1 MIWNWLRKKKKS
13 NTTEK
18 NETDNSEQKPT
29 NQEDDNKEQTRST
42 KHNKGNNSEQ
52 KKEEHKESSQDNQQN
67 QSNQDQ
73 QQSAKQDESSQEQ
86 QKHSKQDD
94 SNQGQQKHSKQD
106 DSNQGQQKHSKQ
118 NDSDQDQQQHSKQ
131 DDSNQ
136 GQQKH
141 SKQND
146 SDQDQQQHSKQDDS
160 NQGQQKHSKQNDSD
174 QDQQQHSKQDDSNQG
189 QQKHSKQND
198 SDQDQQQHS
207 KQDDSNQGQ
216 QKHSKQNDS
225 DQDQQQ
231 HSKQDDS
238 NQGQQ
243 KHSKQNDSDQDQQ
256 QHSKQDDSNQ
266 GQQKHSKQ
274 NDSDQDQQQHSKQDD
289 SNQGQQK
296 HSKQNDSDQDQQQH
310 SKQDD
315 SNQGQQKH
323 SKQNDSDQD
332 QQQHSKQDDS
342 NQGQQKH
349 SKQNDSD
356 QDQQQHSKQDDSN
369 QGQQKHSK
377 QNDSDQDQQQQS
389 KQDGSNQDKQQNS
402 KGNSIYDFSKPEK
415 DRIHS
420 LQDLIEKLK
429 KSSDFVNYHT
439 SDDETMPYWIS
450 YYRPSLDGEK
460 LQKYLMPTLL
470 ERPNASLEELKEH
483 IPMSGITITNDLQ
496 KIEDMVL
503 KGHAIVQVNQQDQK
517 CMLANIAIDN
527 YRAPTPPLNES
538 TVIGPQEGFVED
550 IDTNINLV
558 RKRLPVLDLQT
569 KEMIIGEFSKT
580 KVVMM
585 YLDNLAEK
593 DNVDFLEESLR
604 ALEYDQINDSAYLQ
618 ELMGEKSIFPLYIN
632 TERTDRV
639 TKALID
645 GKIAIF
651 VDGSPSVLLTPVSY
665 FDFFIS
671 PEDYNVSWLYAT
683 FSRVLRLIA
692 VLFSICA
699 TPLYVAVLNYHY
711 ELIPSDLL
719 ETLILSRAQV
729 PFPPLIEALFLE
741 LAIDLLREAG
751 ARLPMKVGQTLGI
764 VGGIVIGQA
773 SVQAGLTSNI
783 LLIIVALSA
792 LASFIT
798 PIYKMGNAVRLLRFP
813 FLIFAEIGGLFGI
826 SLGFIFLFTHLFR
839 LTSLRKP
846 YALFYPTRQQS
857 VKDSW
862 IRFPLTMIDTR
873 DVQARPQHVKKAAK
887 GISTKH
893 RSDFDD

>member
-18 NETDNSEQKPT
+18 NETDNSEQHAN
-29 NQEDDNKEQTRST
+29 NQEGDNKKLNRSM
-42 KHNKGNNSEQ
+42 KHNKDNNGEQ
-52 KKEEHKESSQDNQQN
+52 KKEGHKESSQGPQQHTKQNESNQNQQ
-67 QSNQDQ
+67 QR
-73 QQSAKQDESSQEQ
+73 
-86 QKHSKQDD
+86 SKQDHSD
-94 SNQGQQKHSKQD
+94 QEKQQHSEQDDRDQNKQQHAKQNSKQD
-106 DSNQGQQKHSKQ
+106 N
-118 NDSDQDQQQHSKQ
+118 SDQGKQQNSKQ
-131 DDSNQ
+131 DN
-136 GQQKH
+136 
-141 SKQND
+141 
-146 SDQDQQQHSKQDDS
+146 SDQGKQQNSKQD
-160 NQGQQKHSKQNDSD
+160 NSD
-174 QDQQQHSKQDDSNQG
+174 QGKQQNSKQDN
-189 QQKHSKQND
+189 
-198 SDQDQQQHS
+198 SDQGKQQNS
-207 KQDDSNQGQ
+207 KQDN
-216 QKHSKQNDS
+216 S
-225 DQDQQQ
+225 DQGKQQN
-231 HSKQDDS
+231 SKQD
-238 NQGQQ
+238 N
-243 KHSKQNDSDQDQQ
+243 SDQ
-256 QHSKQDDSNQ
+256 
-266 GQQKHSKQ
+266 G
-274 NDSDQDQQQHSKQDD
+274 
-289 SNQGQQK
+289 
-296 HSKQNDSDQDQQQH
+296 
-310 SKQDD
+310 
-315 SNQGQQKH
+315 
-323 SKQNDSDQD
+323 
-332 QQQHSKQDDS
+332 
-342 NQGQQKH
+342 
-349 SKQNDSD
+349 
-356 QDQQQHSKQDDSN
+356 
-369 QGQQKHSK
+369 
-377 QNDSDQDQQQQS
+377 
-389 KQDGSNQDKQQNS
+389 KQQNS
-402 KGNSIYDFSKPEK
+402 KGNSIYDFTKPEK

-569 KEMIIGEFSKT
+569 KEMIVGEFSKT

-671 PEDYNVSWLYAT
+671 PEDYNVSWMYAT
-683 FSRVLRLIA
+683 FSRILRLIA

>member
-13 NTTEK
+13 NTPEA
-18 NETDNSEQKPT
+18 NETDNWEQHSN
-29 NQEDDNKEQTRST
+29 NQEDDNEEQTRSM
-42 KHNKGNNSEQ
+42 KHNKGKNNEQ
-52 KKEEHKESSQDNQQN
+52 KDSSQDT
-67 QSNQDQ
+67 
-73 QQSAKQDESSQEQ
+73 QQSAKQEDSSQDKQ
-86 QKHSKQDD
+86 QSAKQED
-94 SNQGQQKHSKQD
+94 SSQGKQ
-106 DSNQGQQKHSKQ
+106 Q
-118 NDSDQDQQQHSKQ
+118 NDKQ
-131 DDSNQ
+131 EDPS
-136 GQQKH
+136 
-141 SKQND
+141 QN
-146 SDQDQQQHSKQDDS
+146 K
-160 NQGQQKHSKQNDSD
+160 
-174 QDQQQHSKQDDSNQG
+174 
-189 QQKHSKQND
+189 
-198 SDQDQQQHS
+198 
-207 KQDDSNQGQ
+207 
-216 QKHSKQNDS
+216 
-225 DQDQQQ
+225 
-231 HSKQDDS
+231 
-238 NQGQQ
+238 
-243 KHSKQNDSDQDQQ
+243 
-256 QHSKQDDSNQ
+256 
-266 GQQKHSKQ
+266 
-274 NDSDQDQQQHSKQDD
+274 
-289 SNQGQQK
+289 
-296 HSKQNDSDQDQQQH
+296 
-310 SKQDD
+310 
-315 SNQGQQKH
+315 
-323 SKQNDSDQD
+323 
-332 QQQHSKQDDS
+332 
-342 NQGQQKH
+342 
-349 SKQNDSD
+349 
-356 QDQQQHSKQDDSN
+356 
-369 QGQQKHSK
+369 
-377 QNDSDQDQQQQS
+377 QQS
-389 KQDGSNQDKQQNS
+389 AKQEDSSQDKQQSAKQEDSSQDKQQNDKQEDSSQDKQQSAKQEDSSQDKQQSAKQEDSSQDKQQSAKQGDSSQDKQQSAKQGDSSQDKKQNTKQDEPSQS
-402 KGNSIYDFSKPEK
+402 KQQSSGGNSIYDFTKPEK

-429 KSSDFVNYHT
+429 KSSDFINYHT

-470 ERPNASLEELKEH
+470 EKPCASLEQLKEH

-503 KGHAIVQVNQQDQK
+503 KGHAIIQLNQQDQK

-604 ALEYDQINDSAYLQ
+604 ALEYDQINDSAYIQ

-671 PEDYNVSWLYAT
+671 PEDYNVSWMYAT
-683 FSRVLRLIA
+683 FSRILRLIA

-813 FLIFAEIGGLFGI
+813 FLMFAEIGGLFGI

>member
-13 NTTEK
+13 NKPEA
-18 NETDNSEQKPT
+18 NETDNQEQHS
-29 NQEDDNKEQTRST
+29 NNEEDDNKEQTRSM
-42 KHNKGNNSEQ
+42 KHNKGKNHEQ
-52 KKEEHKESSQDNQQN
+52 KDSSQDT
-67 QSNQDQ
+67 
-73 QQSAKQDESSQEQ
+73 QQSAKQEDSSQDKQ
-86 QKHSKQDD
+86 QSDKQEDSSQGKQQNDKQEDPSQNKQQSSKQEDSSQDKQQSDKPEDSSQDKQQSAKQEDSSQDKQQNSKQEDSSQDKQQSAKQEDSSQDKQQNSKQDD
-94 SNQGQQKHSKQD
+94 SS
-106 DSNQGQQKHSKQ
+106 
-118 NDSDQDQQQHSKQ
+118 
-131 DDSNQ
+131 
-136 GQQKH
+136 
-141 SKQND
+141 
-146 SDQDQQQHSKQDDS
+146 
-160 NQGQQKHSKQNDSD
+160 
-174 QDQQQHSKQDDSNQG
+174 
-189 QQKHSKQND
+189 
-198 SDQDQQQHS
+198 
-207 KQDDSNQGQ
+207 
-216 QKHSKQNDS
+216 
-225 DQDQQQ
+225 
-231 HSKQDDS
+231 
-238 NQGQQ
+238 
-243 KHSKQNDSDQDQQ
+243 
-256 QHSKQDDSNQ
+256 
-266 GQQKHSKQ
+266 
-274 NDSDQDQQQHSKQDD
+274 
-289 SNQGQQK
+289 
-296 HSKQNDSDQDQQQH
+296 
-310 SKQDD
+310 
-315 SNQGQQKH
+315 
-323 SKQNDSDQD
+323 
-332 QQQHSKQDDS
+332 
-342 NQGQQKH
+342 
-349 SKQNDSD
+349 
-356 QDQQQHSKQDDSN
+356 
-369 QGQQKHSK
+369 
-377 QNDSDQDQQQQS
+377 
-389 KQDGSNQDKQQNS
+389 QDKQQNSKQEDSSQDKQQSTKQEDSSQDKQQGAKQGDSSQDKQQNAKQDEPSQSKQQHS
-402 KGNSIYDFSKPEK
+402 KGNSIYDFTKPEK

-420 LQDLIEKLK
+420 LQNLIEKLK

-503 KGHAIVQVNQQDQK
+503 KGHAIIQLNQQDQK

-671 PEDYNVSWLYAT
+671 PEDYNVSWMYAT
-683 FSRVLRLIA
+683 FSRILRLIA

>member
-13 NTTEK
+13 NKLEA
-18 NETDNSEQKPT
+18 NETDNQEQHS
-29 NQEDDNKEQTRST
+29 NNEEDDNKEQTRSM
-42 KHNKGNNSEQ
+42 KHNKGKNNEQ
-52 KKEEHKESSQDNQQN
+52 KDSSQDK
-67 QSNQDQ
+67 
-73 QQSAKQDESSQEQ
+73 QQSAKQEDSPQDKQ
-86 QKHSKQDD
+86 QSSKQDD
-94 SNQGQQKHSKQD
+94 SSQDKQQSSKQE
-106 DSNQGQQKHSKQ
+106 DSSQDKQQSAKQEDSSQDKQQNSKQ
-118 NDSDQDQQQHSKQ
+118 EDSSQDKQQGAKQGDSSQDKQQNAKQ
-131 DDSNQ
+131 DEPS
-136 GQQKH
+136 
-141 SKQND
+141 
-146 SDQDQQQHSKQDDS
+146 
-160 NQGQQKHSKQNDSD
+160 
-174 QDQQQHSKQDDSNQG
+174 
-189 QQKHSKQND
+189 
-198 SDQDQQQHS
+198 
-207 KQDDSNQGQ
+207 
-216 QKHSKQNDS
+216 
-225 DQDQQQ
+225 
-231 HSKQDDS
+231 
-238 NQGQQ
+238 
-243 KHSKQNDSDQDQQ
+243 
-256 QHSKQDDSNQ
+256 
-266 GQQKHSKQ
+266 
-274 NDSDQDQQQHSKQDD
+274 
-289 SNQGQQK
+289 
-296 HSKQNDSDQDQQQH
+296 
-310 SKQDD
+310 
-315 SNQGQQKH
+315 
-323 SKQNDSDQD
+323 
-332 QQQHSKQDDS
+332 
-342 NQGQQKH
+342 
-349 SKQNDSD
+349 
-356 QDQQQHSKQDDSN
+356 
-369 QGQQKHSK
+369 
-377 QNDSDQDQQQQS
+377 QS
-389 KQDGSNQDKQQNS
+389 KQQNS
-402 KGNSIYDFSKPEK
+402 KGNSIYDFTKPEK

-420 LQDLIEKLK
+420 LQNLIEKLK

-503 KGHAIVQVNQQDQK
+503 KGHAIIQLNQQDQK

-671 PEDYNVSWLYAT
+671 PEDYNVSWMYAT
-683 FSRVLRLIA
+683 FSRILRLIA

>member
-18 NETDNSEQKPT
+18 NETDNSEQHPN
-29 NQEDDNKEQTRST
+29 NQEDNSKQQTRSM
-42 KHNKGNNSEQ
+42 KHNKDSNGEQ
-52 KKEEHKESSQDNQQN
+52 PKEEHKESSKDKQQN
-67 QSNQDQ
+67 KSNQKQ
-73 QQSAKQDESSQEQ
+73 QQSAKQDESSQGQ
-86 QKHSKQDD
+86 QHSKQNKSDQQQHSKQD
-94 SNQGQQKHSKQD
+94 N
-106 DSNQGQQKHSKQ
+106 
-118 NDSDQDQQQHSKQ
+118 SDQDQQQHSKQ
-131 DDSNQ
+131 DNSE
-136 GQQKH
+136 
-141 SKQND
+141 
-146 SDQDQQQHSKQDDS
+146 QDQQQHSKQDNS
-160 NQGQQKHSKQNDSD
+160 E
-174 QDQQQHSKQDDSNQG
+174 QDQQQHSKQDNSEQNQ
-189 QQKHSKQND
+189 QQHSKQDN
-198 SDQDQQQHS
+198 SEQDQQQHS
-207 KQDDSNQGQ
+207 KQDNSEQNQQ
-216 QKHSKQNDS
+216 QHSKQDNS
-225 DQDQQQ
+225 EQDQQQ
-231 HSKQDDS
+231 HSKHNNSD
-238 NQGQQ
+238 QGQQ
-243 KHSKQNDSDQDQQ
+243 
-256 QHSKQDDSNQ
+256 
-266 GQQKHSKQ
+266 
-274 NDSDQDQQQHSKQDD
+274 
-289 SNQGQQK
+289 
-296 HSKQNDSDQDQQQH
+296 
-310 SKQDD
+310 
-315 SNQGQQKH
+315 
-323 SKQNDSDQD
+323 
-332 QQQHSKQDDS
+332 
-342 NQGQQKH
+342 
-349 SKQNDSD
+349 
-356 QDQQQHSKQDDSN
+356 
-369 QGQQKHSK
+369 
-377 QNDSDQDQQQQS
+377 
-389 KQDGSNQDKQQNS
+389 QQNS
-402 KGNSIYDFSKPEK
+402 KGNSIYDFTKPEK
-415 DRIHS
+415 EHIHS

-429 KSSDFVNYHT
+429 QSSDFVNYHT

-470 ERPNASLEELKEH
+470 ERPCASLEELKEH

-503 KGHAIVQVNQQDQK
+503 KGHAIIQLNQKDQK

-671 PEDYNVSWLYAT
+671 PEDYNVSWMYAT

-813 FLIFAEIGGLFGI
+813 FLMFAEIGGLFGI

>member
-13 NTTEK
+13 STTEK
-18 NETDNSEQKPT
+18 NETDNSEQQPN
-29 NQEDDNKEQTRST
+29 NQEDDNKKQTRSM
-42 KHNKGNNSEQ
+42 KHNKDSNGEQ
-52 KKEEHKESSQDNQQN
+52 KKEEHKESSQDKQQN
-67 QSNQDQ
+67 KSNQNQ

-86 QKHSKQDD
+86 QQQHSKQDK
-94 SNQGQQKHSKQD
+94 SEQNQQQHSKQD
-106 DSNQGQQKHSKQ
+106 NSEQDQQQHSKQ
-118 NDSDQDQQQHSKQ
+118 NNSDQGQQQHSKQDNSEQDQQQHSKQ
-131 DDSNQ
+131 DKSEQNQ
-136 GQQKH
+136 QQH
-141 SKQND
+141 SKQDN
-146 SDQDQQQHSKQDDS
+146 SGQDQQQHSKQDNS
-160 NQGQQKHSKQNDSD
+160 G
-174 QDQQQHSKQDDSNQG
+174 QDQQQHSKQNNSDQG
-189 QQKHSKQND
+189 QQ
-198 SDQDQQQHS
+198 
-207 KQDDSNQGQ
+207 
-216 QKHSKQNDS
+216 
-225 DQDQQQ
+225 
-231 HSKQDDS
+231 
-238 NQGQQ
+238 
-243 KHSKQNDSDQDQQ
+243 
-256 QHSKQDDSNQ
+256 
-266 GQQKHSKQ
+266 
-274 NDSDQDQQQHSKQDD
+274 
-289 SNQGQQK
+289 
-296 HSKQNDSDQDQQQH
+296 
-310 SKQDD
+310 
-315 SNQGQQKH
+315 
-323 SKQNDSDQD
+323 
-332 QQQHSKQDDS
+332 
-342 NQGQQKH
+342 
-349 SKQNDSD
+349 
-356 QDQQQHSKQDDSN
+356 
-369 QGQQKHSK
+369 
-377 QNDSDQDQQQQS
+377 
-389 KQDGSNQDKQQNS
+389 QQNS
-402 KGNSIYDFSKPEK
+402 KGNSIYDFTKPEK

-420 LQDLIEKLK
+420 LQNLIEKLK

-604 ALEYDQINDSAYLQ
+604 ALEYDQINDSAYIQ

-671 PEDYNVSWLYAT
+671 PEDYNVSWMYAT
-683 FSRVLRLIA
+683 FSRILRLIA

-813 FLIFAEIGGLFGI
+813 FLAFAEIGGLFGI

>member
-18 NETDNSEQKPT
+18 NETDNSGQQPNN
-29 NQEDDNKEQTRST
+29 NQEDDNKEQTRSM
-42 KHNKGNNSEQ
+42 KHNKDSNDEQ
-52 KKEEHKESSQDNQQN
+52 KKEKNKDSAQDKQQYSKQNDSDENQQQN
-67 QSNQDQ
+67 
-73 QQSAKQDESSQEQ
+73 
-86 QKHSKQDD
+86 SKQDNSD
-94 SNQGQQKHSKQD
+94 QNQQQ
-106 DSNQGQQKHSKQ
+106 HSKQ
-118 NDSDQDQQQHSKQ
+118 NDSNQNQQQHSKQ
-131 DDSNQ
+131 NDSNQ
-136 GQQKH
+136 NQQQH

-146 SDQDQQQHSKQDDS
+146 SNQNQQQNSKQGNS
-160 NQGQQKHSKQNDSD
+160 NQNQQQNSKQGNSD
-174 QDQQQHSKQDDSNQG
+174 QDQQQSSGN
-189 QQKHSKQND
+189 
-198 SDQDQQQHS
+198 
-207 KQDDSNQGQ
+207 
-216 QKHSKQNDS
+216 
-225 DQDQQQ
+225 
-231 HSKQDDS
+231 
-238 NQGQQ
+238 
-243 KHSKQNDSDQDQQ
+243 
-256 QHSKQDDSNQ
+256 
-266 GQQKHSKQ
+266 
-274 NDSDQDQQQHSKQDD
+274 
-289 SNQGQQK
+289 
-296 HSKQNDSDQDQQQH
+296 
-310 SKQDD
+310 
-315 SNQGQQKH
+315 
-323 SKQNDSDQD
+323 
-332 QQQHSKQDDS
+332 
-342 NQGQQKH
+342 
-349 SKQNDSD
+349 
-356 QDQQQHSKQDDSN
+356 
-369 QGQQKHSK
+369 
-377 QNDSDQDQQQQS
+377 
-389 KQDGSNQDKQQNS
+389 
-402 KGNSIYDFSKPEK
+402 NSIYNFTKPEK

-420 LQDLIEKLK
+420 LQDLIGKLK

-460 LQKYLMPTLL
+460 LQKYLMPILL
-470 ERPNASLEELKEH
+470 ERPCTSLEELKEH

-503 KGHAIVQVNQQDQK
+503 KGHAIIQLNQQDQK
-517 CMLANIAIDN
+517 CMLANIAIDT
-527 YRAPTPPLNES
+527 YRAPSPPLNES
-538 TVIGPQEGFVED
+538 TVIGPQEGFVEA

-569 KEMIIGEFSKT
+569 KEMIVGEFSKT

-604 ALEYDQINDSAYLQ
+604 ALEYDQINDSAYIQ

-683 FSRVLRLIA
+683 FSRILRLIA

-813 FLIFAEIGGLFGI
+813 FLAFAEIGGLFGI

>member
-13 NTTEK
+13 NTKEK
-18 NETDNSEQKPT
+18 NETGNSEQHPS
-29 NQEDDNKEQTRST
+29 NQEDDSKQQTRSM
-42 KHNKGNNSEQ
+42 KHNKDSNGEQ
-52 KKEEHKESSQDNQQN
+52 KKEEHKESSQYKQQN
-67 QSNQDQ
+67 KSNQNQ

-86 QKHSKQDD
+86 QQHSKQDKSEQNQQQD
-94 SNQGQQKHSKQD
+94 SKQNESSQGQQQHSKQD
-106 DSNQGQQKHSKQ
+106 NAE
-118 NDSDQDQQQHSKQ
+118 QDQQQHSKQ
-131 DDSNQ
+131 NNSNQEQQQDSKQNESSQ
-136 GQQKH
+136 GQQQH
-141 SKQND
+141 SKQDNAE
-146 SDQDQQQHSKQDDS
+146 QDQQQHSKQNNS
-160 NQGQQKHSKQNDSD
+160 TQEQQQDSKQNESS
-174 QDQQQHSKQDDSNQG
+174 QGQQQHSKQDESSQG
-189 QQKHSKQND
+189 QQQHSKQGDSTQDKQQHSKQNNSNQEQQQD
-198 SDQDQQQHS
+198 SKQNESSQGQQQHS
-207 KQDDSNQGQ
+207 KQDESSQGQ
-216 QKHSKQNDS
+216 Q
-225 DQDQQQ
+225 
-231 HSKQDDS
+231 
-238 NQGQQ
+238 
-243 KHSKQNDSDQDQQ
+243 
-256 QHSKQDDSNQ
+256 
-266 GQQKHSKQ
+266 
-274 NDSDQDQQQHSKQDD
+274 
-289 SNQGQQK
+289 
-296 HSKQNDSDQDQQQH
+296 
-310 SKQDD
+310 
-315 SNQGQQKH
+315 
-323 SKQNDSDQD
+323 
-332 QQQHSKQDDS
+332 
-342 NQGQQKH
+342 
-349 SKQNDSD
+349 
-356 QDQQQHSKQDDSN
+356 
-369 QGQQKHSK
+369 
-377 QNDSDQDQQQQS
+377 
-389 KQDGSNQDKQQNS
+389 QQNS
-402 KGNSIYDFSKPEK
+402 KGNSIYDFTKPEK

-420 LQDLIEKLK
+420 LQNLIEKLK

-470 ERPNASLEELKEH
+470 ERPKASLEELKEH

-604 ALEYDQINDSAYLQ
+604 ALEYDQINDSAYIQ

-671 PEDYNVSWLYAT
+671 PEDYNVSWMYAT
-683 FSRVLRLIA
+683 FSRILRLIA

-813 FLIFAEIGGLFGI
+813 FLAFAEIGGLFGI

>member
-13 NTTEK
+13 NKPEA
-18 NETDNSEQKPT
+18 NETDNQEQHSN
-29 NQEDDNKEQTRST
+29 NQEDDNKEQTRSM
-42 KHNKGNNSEQ
+42 KHNKGKNNEQ
-52 KKEEHKESSQDNQQN
+52 KDSSQNKQQSAKQEDSSQDKQQSSKQEDSSQDKQQSAKQEDSSQDKQQSSKQEDSSQDKQQN
-67 QSNQDQ
+67 AKQEDSSQDKQ
-73 QQSAKQDESSQEQ
+73 QNAKQEDSSQDKQQSAKQDDPSQDKQ
-86 QKHSKQDD
+86 QSAKQDDPSQDKQQSAKQDDFSQDRQQSAKQGDSFQDKQQSAKQDD
-94 SNQGQQKHSKQD
+94 SSQDRQQSAKQD
-106 DSNQGQQKHSKQ
+106 DSS
-118 NDSDQDQQQHSKQ
+118 QDK
-131 DDSNQ
+131 
-136 GQQKH
+136 
-141 SKQND
+141 
-146 SDQDQQQHSKQDDS
+146 
-160 NQGQQKHSKQNDSD
+160 
-174 QDQQQHSKQDDSNQG
+174 
-189 QQKHSKQND
+189 
-198 SDQDQQQHS
+198 
-207 KQDDSNQGQ
+207 
-216 QKHSKQNDS
+216 
-225 DQDQQQ
+225 
-231 HSKQDDS
+231 
-238 NQGQQ
+238 
-243 KHSKQNDSDQDQQ
+243 
-256 QHSKQDDSNQ
+256 
-266 GQQKHSKQ
+266 
-274 NDSDQDQQQHSKQDD
+274 
-289 SNQGQQK
+289 
-296 HSKQNDSDQDQQQH
+296 
-310 SKQDD
+310 
-315 SNQGQQKH
+315 
-323 SKQNDSDQD
+323 
-332 QQQHSKQDDS
+332 
-342 NQGQQKH
+342 
-349 SKQNDSD
+349 
-356 QDQQQHSKQDDSN
+356 
-369 QGQQKHSK
+369 
-377 QNDSDQDQQQQS
+377 QQS
-389 KQDGSNQDKQQNS
+389 AKQGDSSQDKQQNAKQGEPSQS
-402 KGNSIYDFSKPEK
+402 KQQSSGGNSIYDFTKPEK

-420 LQDLIEKLK
+420 LQNLIEKLK

-503 KGHAIVQVNQQDQK
+503 KGHAIIQLNQQDQK

-671 PEDYNVSWLYAT
+671 PEDYNVSWMYAT
-683 FSRVLRLIA
+683 FSRILRLIA

>member
-13 NTTEK
+13 NKPEA
-18 NETDNSEQKPT
+18 NETDNQEQHS
-29 NQEDDNKEQTRST
+29 NNEEDDNKEQTRSM
-42 KHNKGNNSEQ
+42 KHNKGKNHEQ
-52 KKEEHKESSQDNQQN
+52 KDSSQDKQQSTKQKDSSQDKQ
-67 QSNQDQ
+67 QSTKQEDSSQDKQ
-73 QQSAKQDESSQEQ
+73 QSTKQEDSSQDKQQSTKQKDSSQDKQQSAKQDEPSQDKQ
-86 QKHSKQDD
+86 QNSKQDD
-94 SNQGQQKHSKQD
+94 SSQDKQQSAKQEDSSQDKQQNSKQD
-106 DSNQGQQKHSKQ
+106 DSSQDKQQ
-118 NDSDQDQQQHSKQ
+118 NSKQ
-131 DDSNQ
+131 DDSSQDKQQ
-136 GQQKH
+136 GAKQGDSSQDKQQ
-141 SKQND
+141 NA
-146 SDQDQQQHSKQDDS
+146 KQDEPS
-160 NQGQQKHSKQNDSD
+160 
-174 QDQQQHSKQDDSNQG
+174 
-189 QQKHSKQND
+189 
-198 SDQDQQQHS
+198 
-207 KQDDSNQGQ
+207 
-216 QKHSKQNDS
+216 
-225 DQDQQQ
+225 
-231 HSKQDDS
+231 
-238 NQGQQ
+238 
-243 KHSKQNDSDQDQQ
+243 
-256 QHSKQDDSNQ
+256 
-266 GQQKHSKQ
+266 
-274 NDSDQDQQQHSKQDD
+274 
-289 SNQGQQK
+289 
-296 HSKQNDSDQDQQQH
+296 
-310 SKQDD
+310 
-315 SNQGQQKH
+315 
-323 SKQNDSDQD
+323 
-332 QQQHSKQDDS
+332 
-342 NQGQQKH
+342 
-349 SKQNDSD
+349 
-356 QDQQQHSKQDDSN
+356 
-369 QGQQKHSK
+369 
-377 QNDSDQDQQQQS
+377 QS
-389 KQDGSNQDKQQNS
+389 KQQNS
-402 KGNSIYDFSKPEK
+402 KGNSIYDFTKPEK

-420 LQDLIEKLK
+420 LQNLIEKLK

-503 KGHAIVQVNQQDQK
+503 KGHAIIQLNQQDQK

-671 PEDYNVSWLYAT
+671 PEDYNVSWMYAT
-683 FSRVLRLIA
+683 FSRILRLIA

-813 FLIFAEIGGLFGI
+813 FLMFAEIGGLFGI

>member
-13 NTTEK
+13 NITEK
-18 NETDNSEQKPT
+18 NESGNSEQQLN
-29 NQEDDNKEQTRST
+29 NQEDDNKKQTRSM
-42 KHNKGNNSEQ
+42 KHNKDNNGEQ
-52 KKEEHKESSQDNQQN
+52 KKEEHKESSQDQQHAKQN
-67 QSNQDQ
+67 GSNQDK
-73 QQSAKQDESSQEQ
+73 QQSSKQDDSDQEKQQHSNQGNSDQEKQQHSNQGNSDQEKQQHAKQNDSDQDKQ
-86 QKHSKQDD
+86 QNSKQDD
-94 SNQGQQKHSKQD
+94 SNQEKQQNSKQD
-106 DSNQGQQKHSKQ
+106 DSNQVKQQDSKQ
-118 NDSDQDQQQHSKQ
+118 GDSD
-131 DDSNQ
+131 
-136 GQQKH
+136 
-141 SKQND
+141 
-146 SDQDQQQHSKQDDS
+146 
-160 NQGQQKHSKQNDSD
+160 
-174 QDQQQHSKQDDSNQG
+174 
-189 QQKHSKQND
+189 
-198 SDQDQQQHS
+198 
-207 KQDDSNQGQ
+207 
-216 QKHSKQNDS
+216 
-225 DQDQQQ
+225 
-231 HSKQDDS
+231 
-238 NQGQQ
+238 
-243 KHSKQNDSDQDQQ
+243 
-256 QHSKQDDSNQ
+256 
-266 GQQKHSKQ
+266 
-274 NDSDQDQQQHSKQDD
+274 
-289 SNQGQQK
+289 
-296 HSKQNDSDQDQQQH
+296 
-310 SKQDD
+310 
-315 SNQGQQKH
+315 
-323 SKQNDSDQD
+323 
-332 QQQHSKQDDS
+332 
-342 NQGQQKH
+342 
-349 SKQNDSD
+349 
-356 QDQQQHSKQDDSN
+356 
-369 QGQQKHSK
+369 
-377 QNDSDQDQQQQS
+377 
-389 KQDGSNQDKQQNS
+389 QDKQQNS
-402 KGNSIYDFSKPEK
+402 KGNSIYDFTKPEK

-429 KSSDFVNYHT
+429 RSSDFVNYHT

-503 KGHAIVQVNQQDQK
+503 KGHAIVQVNQQEQK

-569 KEMIIGEFSKT
+569 KEMIVGEFSKT

-604 ALEYDQINDSAYLQ
+604 ALEYDQINDSAYIQ

-671 PEDYNVSWLYAT
+671 PEDYNVSWMYAT

-813 FLIFAEIGGLFGI
+813 FLMFAEIGGLFGI

-873 DVQARPQHVKKAAK
+873 DVQARPQHVKKSAK

-893 RSDFDD
+893 KSDFDD

>member
-18 NETDNSEQKPT
+18 NETDNSEQKPN

-52 KKEEHKESSQDNQQN
+52 KKEEHKESSQDKQQN
-67 QSNQDQ
+67 QSNQNQ

-86 QKHSKQDD
+86 QNHSKQNDSDQGQQQHSKQDESSQEQQNHSKQDD
-94 SNQGQQKHSKQD
+94 SNQGQQNHSKQDDSNQGQRNHSKQD
-106 DSNQGQQKHSKQ
+106 DSNQGQQNHSKQ
-118 NDSDQDQQQHSKQ
+118 DDSDQDDSFQDKQQSSKQDDLAQDKQQHSKQ
-131 DDSNQ
+131 DN
-136 GQQKH
+136 
-141 SKQND
+141 
-146 SDQDQQQHSKQDDS
+146 SD
-160 NQGQQKHSKQNDSD
+160 
-174 QDQQQHSKQDDSNQG
+174 
-189 QQKHSKQND
+189 
-198 SDQDQQQHS
+198 
-207 KQDDSNQGQ
+207 
-216 QKHSKQNDS
+216 
-225 DQDQQQ
+225 
-231 HSKQDDS
+231 
-238 NQGQQ
+238 
-243 KHSKQNDSDQDQQ
+243 
-256 QHSKQDDSNQ
+256 
-266 GQQKHSKQ
+266 
-274 NDSDQDQQQHSKQDD
+274 
-289 SNQGQQK
+289 
-296 HSKQNDSDQDQQQH
+296 
-310 SKQDD
+310 
-315 SNQGQQKH
+315 
-323 SKQNDSDQD
+323 
-332 QQQHSKQDDS
+332 
-342 NQGQQKH
+342 
-349 SKQNDSD
+349 
-356 QDQQQHSKQDDSN
+356 
-369 QGQQKHSK
+369 
-377 QNDSDQDQQQQS
+377 
-389 KQDGSNQDKQQNS
+389 QDKQQNS

-503 KGHAIVQVNQQDQK
+503 KGHAIVQVNQQGQK

-569 KEMIIGEFSKT
+569 KEMIVGEFSKT

-604 ALEYDQINDSAYLQ
+604 ALEYDQINDSAYIQ

-683 FSRVLRLIA
+683 FSRILRLIA

-873 DVQARPQHVKKAAK
+873 DVQARPQHVKKSAK

>member
-13 NTTEK
+13 NKLEA
-18 NETDNSEQKPT
+18 NETDNQEQHS
-29 NQEDDNKEQTRST
+29 NNAEDDNKEQTRSM
-42 KHNKGNNSEQ
+42 KHNKGKKNEQ
-52 KKEEHKESSQDNQQN
+52 KDSSQDKQQN
-67 QSNQDQ
+67 PKQGDSSQDK
-73 QQSAKQDESSQEQ
+73 QQSAKQEAPS
-86 QKHSKQDD
+86 
-94 SNQGQQKHSKQD
+94 
-106 DSNQGQQKHSKQ
+106 
-118 NDSDQDQQQHSKQ
+118 
-131 DDSNQ
+131 
-136 GQQKH
+136 
-141 SKQND
+141 
-146 SDQDQQQHSKQDDS
+146 
-160 NQGQQKHSKQNDSD
+160 
-174 QDQQQHSKQDDSNQG
+174 
-189 QQKHSKQND
+189 
-198 SDQDQQQHS
+198 
-207 KQDDSNQGQ
+207 
-216 QKHSKQNDS
+216 
-225 DQDQQQ
+225 
-231 HSKQDDS
+231 
-238 NQGQQ
+238 
-243 KHSKQNDSDQDQQ
+243 
-256 QHSKQDDSNQ
+256 
-266 GQQKHSKQ
+266 
-274 NDSDQDQQQHSKQDD
+274 
-289 SNQGQQK
+289 
-296 HSKQNDSDQDQQQH
+296 
-310 SKQDD
+310 
-315 SNQGQQKH
+315 
-323 SKQNDSDQD
+323 
-332 QQQHSKQDDS
+332 
-342 NQGQQKH
+342 
-349 SKQNDSD
+349 
-356 QDQQQHSKQDDSN
+356 
-369 QGQQKHSK
+369 
-377 QNDSDQDQQQQS
+377 
-389 KQDGSNQDKQQNS
+389 QDKQQNPKQEDSSQDKQQSAKQGDSSQDKQQSAKQGDSSQDKQQNAKQGEPSQS
-402 KGNSIYDFSKPEK
+402 KQQSSGGNSIYDFTKPEK

-420 LQDLIEKLK
+420 LQNLIEKLK

-503 KGHAIVQVNQQDQK
+503 KGHAIIQLNQQDQK

-593 DNVDFLEESLR
+593 ENIDFLDESLR

-671 PEDYNVSWLYAT
+671 PEDYNVSWMYAT
-683 FSRVLRLIA
+683 FSRILRLIA

-813 FLIFAEIGGLFGI
+813 FLAFAEIGGLFGI

>member
-13 NTTEK
+13 NKPEA
-18 NETDNSEQKPT
+18 NETDNQEQHSN
-29 NQEDDNKEQTRST
+29 NQEDDNKEQTRSM
-42 KHNKGNNSEQ
+42 KHNKGKNNEQ
-52 KKEEHKESSQDNQQN
+52 KDSSQDKQQSAKQEDSSQDKQQSSKQGDSSQDKQQN
-67 QSNQDQ
+67 AKQGDSSQDKQQNAKQDDSSQDRQQSAKQGDSFQDK
-73 QQSAKQDESSQEQ
+73 QQSAKQDDSSQDRQ
-86 QKHSKQDD
+86 QSAKQDD
-94 SNQGQQKHSKQD
+94 SSQDKQQSAKQDDFSQDRQQSAKQD
-106 DSNQGQQKHSKQ
+106 DSS
-118 NDSDQDQQQHSKQ
+118 QDK
-131 DDSNQ
+131 
-136 GQQKH
+136 
-141 SKQND
+141 
-146 SDQDQQQHSKQDDS
+146 
-160 NQGQQKHSKQNDSD
+160 
-174 QDQQQHSKQDDSNQG
+174 
-189 QQKHSKQND
+189 
-198 SDQDQQQHS
+198 
-207 KQDDSNQGQ
+207 
-216 QKHSKQNDS
+216 
-225 DQDQQQ
+225 
-231 HSKQDDS
+231 
-238 NQGQQ
+238 
-243 KHSKQNDSDQDQQ
+243 
-256 QHSKQDDSNQ
+256 
-266 GQQKHSKQ
+266 
-274 NDSDQDQQQHSKQDD
+274 
-289 SNQGQQK
+289 
-296 HSKQNDSDQDQQQH
+296 
-310 SKQDD
+310 
-315 SNQGQQKH
+315 
-323 SKQNDSDQD
+323 
-332 QQQHSKQDDS
+332 
-342 NQGQQKH
+342 
-349 SKQNDSD
+349 
-356 QDQQQHSKQDDSN
+356 
-369 QGQQKHSK
+369 
-377 QNDSDQDQQQQS
+377 QQS
-389 KQDGSNQDKQQNS
+389 AKQGDSFQDKQQNAKQDEPSQS
-402 KGNSIYDFSKPEK
+402 KQQSSGGNSIYDFTKPEK

-420 LQDLIEKLK
+420 LQNLIEKLK

-503 KGHAIVQVNQQDQK
+503 KGHAIIQLNQQDQK

-593 DNVDFLEESLR
+593 DNVDFLEESLS

-671 PEDYNVSWLYAT
+671 PEDYNVSWMYAT
-683 FSRVLRLIA
+683 FSRILRLIA

-813 FLIFAEIGGLFGI
+813 FLAFAEIGGLFGI

>member
-13 NTTEK
+13 NKPEA
-18 NETDNSEQKPT
+18 NETDNQEQHSN
-29 NQEDDNKEQTRST
+29 NQEDDNKEQTRSM
-42 KHNKGNNSEQ
+42 KHNKGKNNEQ
-52 KKEEHKESSQDNQQN
+52 KDSSQNKQQSAKQEDSSQDKQQN
-67 QSNQDQ
+67 AKQEDSSQDKQ
-73 QQSAKQDESSQEQ
+73 QNAKQGDSSQDKQQNAKQEDSSQDKQQSAKQDDPS
-86 QKHSKQDD
+86 
-94 SNQGQQKHSKQD
+94 
-106 DSNQGQQKHSKQ
+106 
-118 NDSDQDQQQHSKQ
+118 
-131 DDSNQ
+131 
-136 GQQKH
+136 
-141 SKQND
+141 
-146 SDQDQQQHSKQDDS
+146 
-160 NQGQQKHSKQNDSD
+160 
-174 QDQQQHSKQDDSNQG
+174 
-189 QQKHSKQND
+189 
-198 SDQDQQQHS
+198 
-207 KQDDSNQGQ
+207 
-216 QKHSKQNDS
+216 
-225 DQDQQQ
+225 
-231 HSKQDDS
+231 
-238 NQGQQ
+238 
-243 KHSKQNDSDQDQQ
+243 
-256 QHSKQDDSNQ
+256 
-266 GQQKHSKQ
+266 
-274 NDSDQDQQQHSKQDD
+274 
-289 SNQGQQK
+289 
-296 HSKQNDSDQDQQQH
+296 
-310 SKQDD
+310 
-315 SNQGQQKH
+315 
-323 SKQNDSDQD
+323 
-332 QQQHSKQDDS
+332 
-342 NQGQQKH
+342 
-349 SKQNDSD
+349 
-356 QDQQQHSKQDDSN
+356 
-369 QGQQKHSK
+369 
-377 QNDSDQDQQQQS
+377 
-389 KQDGSNQDKQQNS
+389 QDKQQNAKQDDSSQDKQQSAKQNDPSQDKQQNAKQDDSSQDRQQSAKQGDSFQDKQQSAKQDDSSQDRQQSAKQDDSSQDKQQSAKQGDSFQDKQQNTKQDEPSQS
-402 KGNSIYDFSKPEK
+402 KQQSSGGNSIYDFTKPEK

-420 LQDLIEKLK
+420 LQNLIEKLK

-503 KGHAIVQVNQQDQK
+503 KGHAIIQLNQQDQK

-671 PEDYNVSWLYAT
+671 PEDYNVSWMYAT
-683 FSRVLRLIA
+683 FSRILRLIA

>member
-1 MIWNWLRKKKKS
+1 MIWNWLRKKKKLNKPEANERDNQEQHS
-13 NTTEK
+13 N
-18 NETDNSEQKPT
+18 NE
-29 NQEDDNKEQTRST
+29 EDDNKEQTRSI
-42 KHNKGNNSEQ
+42 KHNKGKNNEQ
-52 KKEEHKESSQDNQQN
+52 KDSSQDKQQSAKQN
-67 QSNQDQ
+67 DSFQDR
-73 QQSAKQDESSQEQ
+73 QQSAKQDDSSQDKQ
-86 QKHSKQDD
+86 QSAKQDD
-94 SNQGQQKHSKQD
+94 SSQDKQQKSKRDESSQDKQQSAKQNDSSQDRQQSAKQD
-106 DSNQGQQKHSKQ
+106 DSSQDRQQSA
-118 NDSDQDQQQHSKQ
+118 KQ
-131 DDSNQ
+131 DDSFQ
-136 GQQKH
+136 DKQQ
-141 SKQND
+141 SA
-146 SDQDQQQHSKQDDS
+146 KQDDS
-160 NQGQQKHSKQNDSD
+160 SQDRQQSA
-174 QDQQQHSKQDDSNQG
+174 KQDDS
-189 QQKHSKQND
+189 S
-198 SDQDQQQHS
+198 QD
-207 KQDDSNQGQ
+207 K
-216 QKHSKQNDS
+216 
-225 DQDQQQ
+225 
-231 HSKQDDS
+231 
-238 NQGQQ
+238 
-243 KHSKQNDSDQDQQ
+243 
-256 QHSKQDDSNQ
+256 
-266 GQQKHSKQ
+266 
-274 NDSDQDQQQHSKQDD
+274 
-289 SNQGQQK
+289 
-296 HSKQNDSDQDQQQH
+296 
-310 SKQDD
+310 
-315 SNQGQQKH
+315 
-323 SKQNDSDQD
+323 
-332 QQQHSKQDDS
+332 
-342 NQGQQKH
+342 
-349 SKQNDSD
+349 
-356 QDQQQHSKQDDSN
+356 
-369 QGQQKHSK
+369 
-377 QNDSDQDQQQQS
+377 QQS
-389 KQDGSNQDKQQNS
+389 AKQGDSSQDKQQNAKQDEPSQS
-402 KGNSIYDFSKPEK
+402 KQQSSGGNSIYDFTKPEK

-429 KSSDFVNYHT
+429 KSSDFINYHT

-470 ERPNASLEELKEH
+470 ERPCTSLEELKEH

-503 KGHAIVQVNQQDQK
+503 KGHAIIQLNQQDQK

-671 PEDYNVSWLYAT
+671 PEDYNVSWMYAT
-683 FSRVLRLIA
+683 FSRILRLIA

>member
-13 NTTEK
+13 NKPEA
-18 NETDNSEQKPT
+18 NETDNQEQHSN
-29 NQEDDNKEQTRST
+29 NQEDDNKEQTRNM
-42 KHNKGNNSEQ
+42 KHNKGKNNEQ
-52 KKEEHKESSQDNQQN
+52 KDSSQNKQQSAKQEDSSQDKQQN
-67 QSNQDQ
+67 AKQEDSSQDKQ
-73 QQSAKQDESSQEQ
+73 QNAKQGDSSQDKQQNAKQGDSSQDKQQNAKQEDSSQDKQQSAKQDDPS
-86 QKHSKQDD
+86 
-94 SNQGQQKHSKQD
+94 
-106 DSNQGQQKHSKQ
+106 
-118 NDSDQDQQQHSKQ
+118 
-131 DDSNQ
+131 
-136 GQQKH
+136 
-141 SKQND
+141 
-146 SDQDQQQHSKQDDS
+146 
-160 NQGQQKHSKQNDSD
+160 
-174 QDQQQHSKQDDSNQG
+174 
-189 QQKHSKQND
+189 
-198 SDQDQQQHS
+198 
-207 KQDDSNQGQ
+207 
-216 QKHSKQNDS
+216 
-225 DQDQQQ
+225 
-231 HSKQDDS
+231 
-238 NQGQQ
+238 
-243 KHSKQNDSDQDQQ
+243 
-256 QHSKQDDSNQ
+256 
-266 GQQKHSKQ
+266 
-274 NDSDQDQQQHSKQDD
+274 
-289 SNQGQQK
+289 
-296 HSKQNDSDQDQQQH
+296 
-310 SKQDD
+310 
-315 SNQGQQKH
+315 
-323 SKQNDSDQD
+323 
-332 QQQHSKQDDS
+332 
-342 NQGQQKH
+342 
-349 SKQNDSD
+349 
-356 QDQQQHSKQDDSN
+356 
-369 QGQQKHSK
+369 
-377 QNDSDQDQQQQS
+377 
-389 KQDGSNQDKQQNS
+389 QDKQQNAKQDDSSQDKQQSAKQGDSFQDKQQNAKQDDSSQDRQQSAKQGDSFQDKQQSAKQDDSSQDKQQSAKQGDSFQDKQQNAKQDEPSQS
-402 KGNSIYDFSKPEK
+402 KQQSSGGNSIYDFTKPEK

-429 KSSDFVNYHT
+429 KSSDFINYHT

-503 KGHAIVQVNQQDQK
+503 KGHAIIQLNQQDQK

-671 PEDYNVSWLYAT
+671 PEDYNVSWMYAT
-683 FSRVLRLIA
+683 FSRILRLIA

>member
-13 NTTEK
+13 NKPEA
-18 NETDNSEQKPT
+18 NETDNQEQHS
-29 NQEDDNKEQTRST
+29 NNEEDDNKEQTRSM
-42 KHNKGNNSEQ
+42 KHNKGKNHEQ
-52 KKEEHKESSQDNQQN
+52 KDSSQDT
-67 QSNQDQ
+67 
-73 QQSAKQDESSQEQ
+73 QQSAKQEDSSQDKQ
-86 QKHSKQDD
+86 QSTKQEDSSQDKQQSTKQKDSSQDKQQSAKQEDSSQDKQQNSKQEDSSQDKQQSAKQEDSSQDKQQNSKQDD
-94 SNQGQQKHSKQD
+94 SS
-106 DSNQGQQKHSKQ
+106 
-118 NDSDQDQQQHSKQ
+118 
-131 DDSNQ
+131 
-136 GQQKH
+136 
-141 SKQND
+141 
-146 SDQDQQQHSKQDDS
+146 
-160 NQGQQKHSKQNDSD
+160 
-174 QDQQQHSKQDDSNQG
+174 
-189 QQKHSKQND
+189 
-198 SDQDQQQHS
+198 
-207 KQDDSNQGQ
+207 
-216 QKHSKQNDS
+216 
-225 DQDQQQ
+225 
-231 HSKQDDS
+231 
-238 NQGQQ
+238 
-243 KHSKQNDSDQDQQ
+243 
-256 QHSKQDDSNQ
+256 
-266 GQQKHSKQ
+266 
-274 NDSDQDQQQHSKQDD
+274 
-289 SNQGQQK
+289 
-296 HSKQNDSDQDQQQH
+296 
-310 SKQDD
+310 
-315 SNQGQQKH
+315 
-323 SKQNDSDQD
+323 
-332 QQQHSKQDDS
+332 
-342 NQGQQKH
+342 
-349 SKQNDSD
+349 
-356 QDQQQHSKQDDSN
+356 
-369 QGQQKHSK
+369 
-377 QNDSDQDQQQQS
+377 
-389 KQDGSNQDKQQNS
+389 QDKQQNSKQEDSSQDKQQSPKQENSSQDKQQGAKQGDSSQDKQQNAKQDEPSQSKQQHS
-402 KGNSIYDFSKPEK
+402 KGNSIYDFTKPEK

-420 LQDLIEKLK
+420 LQNLIEKLK

-503 KGHAIVQVNQQDQK
+503 KGHAIIQLNQQDQK

-671 PEDYNVSWLYAT
+671 PEDYNVSWMYAT
-683 FSRVLRLIA
+683 FSRILRLIA

>member
-13 NTTEK
+13 STTEK
-18 NETDNSEQKPT
+18 NETDNSEQQPN
-29 NQEDDNKEQTRST
+29 NQEDDNQKQTRSM
-42 KHNKGNNSEQ
+42 KHNKDSNGEQ
-52 KKEEHKESSQDNQQN
+52 KKEEHKEASRDKQQN
-67 QSNQDQ
+67 KSNQNQ

-86 QKHSKQDD
+86 QQHSKQDK
-94 SNQGQQKHSKQD
+94 SEQNQQQHSKQD
-106 DSNQGQQKHSKQ
+106 NSEQNQQQSAKQ
-118 NDSDQDQQQHSKQ
+118 DESSQEQKQHPKQDISEQDQQQHSKQ
-131 DDSNQ
+131 
-136 GQQKH
+136 
-141 SKQND
+141 ND
-146 SDQDQQQHSKQDDS
+146 SEQDQQQHSKQNNSD
-160 NQGQQKHSKQNDSD
+160 QGQQ
-174 QDQQQHSKQDDSNQG
+174 
-189 QQKHSKQND
+189 
-198 SDQDQQQHS
+198 
-207 KQDDSNQGQ
+207 
-216 QKHSKQNDS
+216 
-225 DQDQQQ
+225 
-231 HSKQDDS
+231 
-238 NQGQQ
+238 
-243 KHSKQNDSDQDQQ
+243 
-256 QHSKQDDSNQ
+256 
-266 GQQKHSKQ
+266 
-274 NDSDQDQQQHSKQDD
+274 
-289 SNQGQQK
+289 
-296 HSKQNDSDQDQQQH
+296 
-310 SKQDD
+310 
-315 SNQGQQKH
+315 
-323 SKQNDSDQD
+323 
-332 QQQHSKQDDS
+332 
-342 NQGQQKH
+342 
-349 SKQNDSD
+349 
-356 QDQQQHSKQDDSN
+356 
-369 QGQQKHSK
+369 
-377 QNDSDQDQQQQS
+377 
-389 KQDGSNQDKQQNS
+389 QQNS
-402 KGNSIYDFSKPEK
+402 KGNSIYDFTKPEK

-420 LQDLIEKLK
+420 LQNLIEKLK

-604 ALEYDQINDSAYLQ
+604 ALEYDQINDSAYIQ

-671 PEDYNVSWLYAT
+671 PEDYNVSWMYAT
-683 FSRVLRLIA
+683 FSRILRLIA

-813 FLIFAEIGGLFGI
+813 FLAFAEIGGLFGI

>member
-160 NQGQQKHSKQNDSD
+160 NQEQQKHSKQNDSD

-198 SDQDQQQHS
+198 SDQ
-207 KQDDSNQGQ
+207 G
-216 QKHSKQNDS
+216 
-225 DQDQQQ
+225 
-231 HSKQDDS
+231 
-238 NQGQQ
+238 
-243 KHSKQNDSDQDQQ
+243 
-256 QHSKQDDSNQ
+256 
-266 GQQKHSKQ
+266 
-274 NDSDQDQQQHSKQDD
+274 
-289 SNQGQQK
+289 
-296 HSKQNDSDQDQQQH
+296 
-310 SKQDD
+310 
-315 SNQGQQKH
+315 
-323 SKQNDSDQD
+323 
-332 QQQHSKQDDS
+332 
-342 NQGQQKH
+342 
-349 SKQNDSD
+349 
-356 QDQQQHSKQDDSN
+356 QQQHSKQDDSN

>member
-13 NTTEK
+13 NTPEA
-18 NETDNSEQKPT
+18 NETDNWEQHSN
-29 NQEDDNKEQTRST
+29 NQEDDNKEQTRSM
-42 KHNKGNNSEQ
+42 KHNKDKNNEKQDSSQDKQQSSKQEDSSQEKQQSAKQEDSSQGKHQSTKQEDSSQDKQQSAKQEDSSQGKQQSAKQDEPSQEQQQHSKQDNSEQ
-52 KKEEHKESSQDNQQN
+52 NQQHSKQDNSEQGQQQHSKQN
-67 QSNQDQ
+67 DSEQDQ
-73 QQSAKQDESSQEQ
+73 QQSAKQDKSS
-86 QKHSKQDD
+86 
-94 SNQGQQKHSKQD
+94 QGQQ
-106 DSNQGQQKHSKQ
+106 
-118 NDSDQDQQQHSKQ
+118 
-131 DDSNQ
+131 
-136 GQQKH
+136 
-141 SKQND
+141 
-146 SDQDQQQHSKQDDS
+146 
-160 NQGQQKHSKQNDSD
+160 
-174 QDQQQHSKQDDSNQG
+174 
-189 QQKHSKQND
+189 
-198 SDQDQQQHS
+198 
-207 KQDDSNQGQ
+207 
-216 QKHSKQNDS
+216 
-225 DQDQQQ
+225 
-231 HSKQDDS
+231 
-238 NQGQQ
+238 
-243 KHSKQNDSDQDQQ
+243 
-256 QHSKQDDSNQ
+256 
-266 GQQKHSKQ
+266 
-274 NDSDQDQQQHSKQDD
+274 
-289 SNQGQQK
+289 
-296 HSKQNDSDQDQQQH
+296 
-310 SKQDD
+310 
-315 SNQGQQKH
+315 
-323 SKQNDSDQD
+323 
-332 QQQHSKQDDS
+332 
-342 NQGQQKH
+342 
-349 SKQNDSD
+349 
-356 QDQQQHSKQDDSN
+356 
-369 QGQQKHSK
+369 
-377 QNDSDQDQQQQS
+377 
-389 KQDGSNQDKQQNS
+389 QQNS
-402 KGNSIYDFSKPEK
+402 KGNSIYDFTKPEK

-420 LQDLIEKLK
+420 LQNLIEKLK

-503 KGHAIVQVNQQDQK
+503 KGHAIIQLNQQDQK

-604 ALEYDQINDSAYLQ
+604 ALEYDQINDSAYIQ

-671 PEDYNVSWLYAT
+671 PEDYNVSWMYAT
-683 FSRVLRLIA
+683 FSRILRLIA

-813 FLIFAEIGGLFGI
+813 FLMFAEIGGLFGI

>member
-1 MIWNWLRKKKKS
+1 MIWNWLRKKKNS
-13 NTTEK
+13 NTK
-18 NETDNSEQKPT
+18 ETDDSKQQPDDQK
-29 NQEDDNKEQTRST
+29 EHNKDKNGEPKNTEQTED
-42 KHNKGNNSEQ
+42 NS
-52 KKEEHKESSQDNQQN
+52 QN
-67 QSNQDQ
+67 
-73 QQSAKQDESSQEQ
+73 
-86 QKHSKQDD
+86 
-94 SNQGQQKHSKQD
+94 
-106 DSNQGQQKHSKQ
+106 
-118 NDSDQDQQQHSKQ
+118 
-131 DDSNQ
+131 
-136 GQQKH
+136 
-141 SKQND
+141 
-146 SDQDQQQHSKQDDS
+146 
-160 NQGQQKHSKQNDSD
+160 
-174 QDQQQHSKQDDSNQG
+174 
-189 QQKHSKQND
+189 
-198 SDQDQQQHS
+198 
-207 KQDDSNQGQ
+207 
-216 QKHSKQNDS
+216 
-225 DQDQQQ
+225 
-231 HSKQDDS
+231 
-238 NQGQQ
+238 
-243 KHSKQNDSDQDQQ
+243 
-256 QHSKQDDSNQ
+256 
-266 GQQKHSKQ
+266 
-274 NDSDQDQQQHSKQDD
+274 
-289 SNQGQQK
+289 
-296 HSKQNDSDQDQQQH
+296 
-310 SKQDD
+310 
-315 SNQGQQKH
+315 
-323 SKQNDSDQD
+323 
-332 QQQHSKQDDS
+332 
-342 NQGQQKH
+342 
-349 SKQNDSD
+349 
-356 QDQQQHSKQDDSN
+356 
-369 QGQQKHSK
+369 
-377 QNDSDQDQQQQS
+377 
-389 KQDGSNQDKQQNS
+389 KQQNS
-402 KGNSIYDFSKPEK
+402 KQEDSSQNKQQSSKQEDNSQNKQQNSKQEDSSQNKQQNSKQEDSSQNKQQSSKQEDNSQNKQQSSKQEDSSQNKQQSSKQEDNSQNKQQNSKQEDSSQNKQQSSKQEDNSQNKQQNSKQEDSSQNKQQSSKQEDNSQNKQQNSKQEDNSQNKQQSSKQEGNSQNKQQSSKQDDNSQNKQQSSGSNSIYDFSKPEK
-415 DRIHS
+415 DHIHS
-420 LQDLIEKLK
+420 LQELIEKLK
-429 KSSDFVNYHT
+429 QSSDFVNYHT
-439 SDDETMPYWIS
+439 SDDETIPYWIS

-470 ERPNASLEELKEH
+470 ERPCASLEVLKEH

-503 KGHAIVQVNQQDQK
+503 KGHAIIQLNQQDQK

-585 YLDNLAEK
+585 YLNNLAEK
-593 DNVDFLEESLR
+593 ENVDFLEESLR
-604 ALEYDQINDSAYLQ
+604 ALKYDQINDSAYIQ

-683 FSRVLRLIA
+683 FSRILRLIA

-699 TPLYVAVLNYHY
+699 TPLYVATLNYHY
-711 ELIPSDLL
+711 ELVPSDLL

-813 FLIFAEIGGLFGI
+813 FLAFAEIGGLFGI

-857 VKDSW
+857 MKDSW

-873 DVQARPQHVKKAAK
+873 DVQARPQHVKKSAK

>member
-18 NETDNSEQKPT
+18 NETDNSEQKPN

-52 KKEEHKESSQDNQQN
+52 KKEEHKESSQDKQQN
-67 QSNQDQ
+67 QSNQNQ

-86 QKHSKQDD
+86 QQHSKQDK
-94 SNQGQQKHSKQD
+94 SEQNQQQHSKQD
-106 DSNQGQQKHSKQ
+106 NSEQDQQQHSKHNNSDQGQQQHSKQ
-118 NDSDQDQQQHSKQ
+118 DNSEQDQQQHSKQ
-131 DDSNQ
+131 DNSEQD
-136 GQQKH
+136 QQQH
-141 SKQND
+141 SKQNN
-146 SDQDQQQHSKQDDS
+146 SDQGQQQHSKQDNSEQDQQQHSKQD
-160 NQGQQKHSKQNDSD
+160 NPG
-174 QDQQQHSKQDDSNQG
+174 QDQQQHSKQDNSG
-189 QQKHSKQND
+189 
-198 SDQDQQQHS
+198 QDQQQHS
-207 KQDDSNQGQ
+207 KQDNSE
-216 QKHSKQNDS
+216 
-225 DQDQQQ
+225 QDQQQ
-231 HSKQDDS
+231 HSKHNNSD
-238 NQGQQ
+238 QGQQ
-243 KHSKQNDSDQDQQ
+243 
-256 QHSKQDDSNQ
+256 
-266 GQQKHSKQ
+266 
-274 NDSDQDQQQHSKQDD
+274 
-289 SNQGQQK
+289 
-296 HSKQNDSDQDQQQH
+296 
-310 SKQDD
+310 
-315 SNQGQQKH
+315 
-323 SKQNDSDQD
+323 
-332 QQQHSKQDDS
+332 
-342 NQGQQKH
+342 
-349 SKQNDSD
+349 
-356 QDQQQHSKQDDSN
+356 
-369 QGQQKHSK
+369 
-377 QNDSDQDQQQQS
+377 
-389 KQDGSNQDKQQNS
+389 QQNS
-402 KGNSIYDFSKPEK
+402 KGNSIYDFTKPEK

-420 LQDLIEKLK
+420 LQNLIEKLK

-604 ALEYDQINDSAYLQ
+604 ALEYDQINDSAYIQ

-671 PEDYNVSWLYAT
+671 PEDYNVSWMYAT
-683 FSRVLRLIA
+683 FSRILRLIA

-873 DVQARPQHVKKAAK
+873 DVQARPQHVKKSAK

>member
-18 NETDNSEQKPT
+18 NETDNSEQQPN
-29 NQEDDNKEQTRST
+29 NQENDNKEQTRSM
-42 KHNKGNNSEQ
+42 KHNKDSNSEQ
-52 KKEEHKESSQDNQQN
+52 KKEEHKEPS
-67 QSNQDQ
+67 QDQ
-73 QQSAKQDESSQEQ
+73 QQQHAKQDN
-86 QKHSKQDD
+86 
-94 SNQGQQKHSKQD
+94 SNQNQQQ
-106 DSNQGQQKHSKQ
+106 NSKQ
-118 NDSDQDQQQHSKQ
+118 NGSNQNQQQNSKQNGSNQNQQQHSKQ
-131 DDSNQ
+131 DNSNEN
-136 GQQKH
+136 QQQN

-146 SDQDQQQHSKQDDS
+146 SNQNQQQNSKQNDSNQNQQQHSKQDNSNQNQQQNSKKNDS
-160 NQGQQKHSKQNDSD
+160 NQNQQRNSKQNDSN
-174 QDQQQHSKQDDSNQG
+174 QNQQQHSKQDNSNE
-189 QQKHSKQND
+189 N
-198 SDQDQQQHS
+198 QQHS
-207 KQDDSNQGQ
+207 KQGNSG
-216 QKHSKQNDS
+216 
-225 DQDQQQ
+225 QDQQQ
-231 HSKQDDS
+231 
-238 NQGQQ
+238 
-243 KHSKQNDSDQDQQ
+243 
-256 QHSKQDDSNQ
+256 
-266 GQQKHSKQ
+266 
-274 NDSDQDQQQHSKQDD
+274 
-289 SNQGQQK
+289 
-296 HSKQNDSDQDQQQH
+296 
-310 SKQDD
+310 
-315 SNQGQQKH
+315 
-323 SKQNDSDQD
+323 
-332 QQQHSKQDDS
+332 
-342 NQGQQKH
+342 
-349 SKQNDSD
+349 
-356 QDQQQHSKQDDSN
+356 
-369 QGQQKHSK
+369 
-377 QNDSDQDQQQQS
+377 
-389 KQDGSNQDKQQNS
+389 NS
-402 KGNSIYDFSKPEK
+402 GNNSIYDFTKPEK

-460 LQKYLMPTLL
+460 LQKYLMPILL
-470 ERPNASLEELKEH
+470 ERPCTSLEELKEH

-503 KGHAIVQVNQQDQK
+503 KGHAIIQLNQQDQK
-517 CMLANIAIDN
+517 CMLANIAIDT
-527 YRAPTPPLNES
+527 YRAPSPPLNES
-538 TVIGPQEGFVED
+538 TVIGPQEGFVEA

-569 KEMIIGEFSKT
+569 KEMIVGEFSKT

-593 DNVDFLEESLR
+593 ENVDFLEESLR
-604 ALEYDQINDSAYLQ
+604 ALEYDQINDSAYIQ

-683 FSRVLRLIA
+683 FSRILRLIA

-813 FLIFAEIGGLFGI
+813 FLMFAEIGGLFGI

>member
-13 NTTEK
+13 STTEK
-18 NETDNSEQKPT
+18 RETDNSEQQPN
-29 NQEDDNKEQTRST
+29 NQEDNNQKQTRSM
-42 KHNKGNNSEQ
+42 KHNKGSDSEQ
-52 KKEEHKESSQDNQQN
+52 KKEEHKESSQDKRQHSKQDESNQDQQQN
-67 QSNQDQ
+67 SKQDDSNQDQQQRSKQDDSNQDQ
-73 QQSAKQDESSQEQ
+73 QQS
-86 QKHSKQDD
+86 SKQDD
-94 SNQGQQKHSKQD
+94 SNQDQQHSSKQGDSNQDQQQSSKQSDSNQDQQQSSKQGDSNQDQQQDSKQD
-106 DSNQGQQKHSKQ
+106 NSAQDQQQSSKQ
-118 NDSDQDQQQHSKQ
+118 NDSSQDQQQHSG
-131 DDSNQ
+131 N
-136 GQQKH
+136 
-141 SKQND
+141 
-146 SDQDQQQHSKQDDS
+146 
-160 NQGQQKHSKQNDSD
+160 
-174 QDQQQHSKQDDSNQG
+174 
-189 QQKHSKQND
+189 
-198 SDQDQQQHS
+198 
-207 KQDDSNQGQ
+207 
-216 QKHSKQNDS
+216 
-225 DQDQQQ
+225 
-231 HSKQDDS
+231 
-238 NQGQQ
+238 
-243 KHSKQNDSDQDQQ
+243 
-256 QHSKQDDSNQ
+256 
-266 GQQKHSKQ
+266 
-274 NDSDQDQQQHSKQDD
+274 
-289 SNQGQQK
+289 
-296 HSKQNDSDQDQQQH
+296 
-310 SKQDD
+310 
-315 SNQGQQKH
+315 
-323 SKQNDSDQD
+323 
-332 QQQHSKQDDS
+332 
-342 NQGQQKH
+342 
-349 SKQNDSD
+349 
-356 QDQQQHSKQDDSN
+356 
-369 QGQQKHSK
+369 
-377 QNDSDQDQQQQS
+377 
-389 KQDGSNQDKQQNS
+389 
-402 KGNSIYDFSKPEK
+402 NSIYDFTKPEK

-604 ALEYDQINDSAYLQ
+604 ALEYDQINDSAYIQ

-683 FSRVLRLIA
+683 FSRILRLIA

>member
-13 NTTEK
+13 NKPEA
-18 NETDNSEQKPT
+18 NETDNQEQHSN
-29 NQEDDNKEQTRST
+29 NQEDDNKEQTRSM
-42 KHNKGNNSEQ
+42 KHNKGKNNEQ
-52 KKEEHKESSQDNQQN
+52 KDSSQNKQQSAKQEDSSQDKQQN
-67 QSNQDQ
+67 AKQEDSSQDKQ
-73 QQSAKQDESSQEQ
+73 QNAKQGDSSQDKQQNAKQEDSSQDKQQSAKQDDPS
-86 QKHSKQDD
+86 
-94 SNQGQQKHSKQD
+94 
-106 DSNQGQQKHSKQ
+106 
-118 NDSDQDQQQHSKQ
+118 
-131 DDSNQ
+131 
-136 GQQKH
+136 
-141 SKQND
+141 
-146 SDQDQQQHSKQDDS
+146 
-160 NQGQQKHSKQNDSD
+160 
-174 QDQQQHSKQDDSNQG
+174 
-189 QQKHSKQND
+189 
-198 SDQDQQQHS
+198 
-207 KQDDSNQGQ
+207 
-216 QKHSKQNDS
+216 
-225 DQDQQQ
+225 
-231 HSKQDDS
+231 
-238 NQGQQ
+238 
-243 KHSKQNDSDQDQQ
+243 
-256 QHSKQDDSNQ
+256 
-266 GQQKHSKQ
+266 
-274 NDSDQDQQQHSKQDD
+274 
-289 SNQGQQK
+289 
-296 HSKQNDSDQDQQQH
+296 
-310 SKQDD
+310 
-315 SNQGQQKH
+315 
-323 SKQNDSDQD
+323 
-332 QQQHSKQDDS
+332 
-342 NQGQQKH
+342 
-349 SKQNDSD
+349 
-356 QDQQQHSKQDDSN
+356 
-369 QGQQKHSK
+369 
-377 QNDSDQDQQQQS
+377 
-389 KQDGSNQDKQQNS
+389 QDKQQNAKQDDS
-402 KGNSIYDFSKPEK
+402 SQDKQQSAKQNDPSQDKQQNAKQDDSSQDRQQSSGGNSIYDFTKPEK

-420 LQDLIEKLK
+420 LQNLIEKLK

-503 KGHAIVQVNQQDQK
+503 KGHAIIQLNQQDQK

-671 PEDYNVSWLYAT
+671 PEDYNVSWMYAT
-683 FSRVLRLIA
+683 FSRILRLIA

>member
-1 MIWNWLRKKKKS
+1 MILNWLRKKKKS
-13 NTTEK
+13 NKPEA
-18 NETDNSEQKPT
+18 NETDNQEQHS
-29 NQEDDNKEQTRST
+29 NNEEDDNKEQTRSM
-42 KHNKGNNSEQ
+42 KHNKGKNHEQ
-52 KKEEHKESSQDNQQN
+52 KDSSQDT
-67 QSNQDQ
+67 
-73 QQSAKQDESSQEQ
+73 QQSAKQEDSSQDKQ
-86 QKHSKQDD
+86 QSDKQEDSSQGKQQNDKQEDPSQNKQQSSKQEDSSQDKQQSDKPEDSSQDKQQSAKQEDSSQDKQQNSKQEDSSQDKQQSAKQEDSSQDKQQNSKQDD
-94 SNQGQQKHSKQD
+94 SS
-106 DSNQGQQKHSKQ
+106 
-118 NDSDQDQQQHSKQ
+118 
-131 DDSNQ
+131 
-136 GQQKH
+136 
-141 SKQND
+141 
-146 SDQDQQQHSKQDDS
+146 
-160 NQGQQKHSKQNDSD
+160 
-174 QDQQQHSKQDDSNQG
+174 
-189 QQKHSKQND
+189 
-198 SDQDQQQHS
+198 
-207 KQDDSNQGQ
+207 
-216 QKHSKQNDS
+216 
-225 DQDQQQ
+225 
-231 HSKQDDS
+231 
-238 NQGQQ
+238 
-243 KHSKQNDSDQDQQ
+243 
-256 QHSKQDDSNQ
+256 
-266 GQQKHSKQ
+266 
-274 NDSDQDQQQHSKQDD
+274 
-289 SNQGQQK
+289 
-296 HSKQNDSDQDQQQH
+296 
-310 SKQDD
+310 
-315 SNQGQQKH
+315 
-323 SKQNDSDQD
+323 
-332 QQQHSKQDDS
+332 
-342 NQGQQKH
+342 
-349 SKQNDSD
+349 
-356 QDQQQHSKQDDSN
+356 
-369 QGQQKHSK
+369 
-377 QNDSDQDQQQQS
+377 
-389 KQDGSNQDKQQNS
+389 QDKQQNSKQEDSSQDKQQSTKQEDSSQDKQQGAKQGDSSQDKQQNAKQDEPSQSKQQHS
-402 KGNSIYDFSKPEK
+402 KGNSIYDFTKPEK

-420 LQDLIEKLK
+420 LQNLIEKLK

-503 KGHAIVQVNQQDQK
+503 KGHAIIQLNQQDQK

-671 PEDYNVSWLYAT
+671 PEDYNVSWMYAT
-683 FSRVLRLIA
+683 FSRILRLIA

>member
-13 NTTEK
+13 NKLEA
-18 NETDNSEQKPT
+18 NETDNQEQHSN
-29 NQEDDNKEQTRST
+29 NQEDDNKEQTRSM
-42 KHNKGNNSEQ
+42 KHNKGKKNEQ
-52 KKEEHKESSQDNQQN
+52 KDSSQDK
-67 QSNQDQ
+67 
-73 QQSAKQDESSQEQ
+73 QQSAKQENSS
-86 QKHSKQDD
+86 
-94 SNQGQQKHSKQD
+94 
-106 DSNQGQQKHSKQ
+106 
-118 NDSDQDQQQHSKQ
+118 
-131 DDSNQ
+131 
-136 GQQKH
+136 
-141 SKQND
+141 
-146 SDQDQQQHSKQDDS
+146 
-160 NQGQQKHSKQNDSD
+160 
-174 QDQQQHSKQDDSNQG
+174 
-189 QQKHSKQND
+189 
-198 SDQDQQQHS
+198 
-207 KQDDSNQGQ
+207 
-216 QKHSKQNDS
+216 
-225 DQDQQQ
+225 
-231 HSKQDDS
+231 
-238 NQGQQ
+238 
-243 KHSKQNDSDQDQQ
+243 
-256 QHSKQDDSNQ
+256 
-266 GQQKHSKQ
+266 
-274 NDSDQDQQQHSKQDD
+274 
-289 SNQGQQK
+289 
-296 HSKQNDSDQDQQQH
+296 
-310 SKQDD
+310 
-315 SNQGQQKH
+315 
-323 SKQNDSDQD
+323 
-332 QQQHSKQDDS
+332 
-342 NQGQQKH
+342 
-349 SKQNDSD
+349 
-356 QDQQQHSKQDDSN
+356 
-369 QGQQKHSK
+369 
-377 QNDSDQDQQQQS
+377 
-389 KQDGSNQDKQQNS
+389 QDKQQNS
-402 KGNSIYDFSKPEK
+402 KQEDSSQDKQQSAKQEDSSQDKQQSAKQGDSSQDKQQNSKQEDSSQDKQQSAKQGDSSQDKQQNSKQEDSSQDKQQSTKQEDSSQDKQQSAKQEDSSQDKQQSAKQEDSSQDKQQNSKQEDSSQDKQQNSKQEDSSQDKQQSAKQGDSSQDKQQNSKQEDSSQDKQQSAKHDEPSQSKHQSSGGNSIYDFTKPEK
-415 DRIHS
+415 ERIHS

-470 ERPNASLEELKEH
+470 ERPCTSLEELKEH

-503 KGHAIVQVNQQDQK
+503 KGHAIIQLNQQDQK

-569 KEMIIGEFSKT
+569 KEMIVGEFSKT

-651 VDGSPSVLLTPVSY
+651 VDGSPNVLLTPVSY

-699 TPLYVAVLNYHY
+699 APLYVAVLNYHY

-741 LAIDLLREAG
+741 LVIDLLREAG

-893 RSDFDD
+893 SSDFDD

>member
-18 NETDNSEQKPT
+18 NETDNSEQKPN
-29 NQEDDNKEQTRST
+29 NQEDDSKQQTRST
-42 KHNKGNNSEQ
+42 KHNKASNGEQ
-52 KKEEHKESSQDNQQN
+52 KKEENKDSDQNQQQHSKQN
-67 QSNQDQ
+67 ESDPDQ
-73 QQSAKQDESSQEQ
+73 QQHSKQDNSDQNKQQHSKQDESDPE
-86 QKHSKQDD
+86 
-94 SNQGQQKHSKQD
+94 
-106 DSNQGQQKHSKQ
+106 QQKHSKQ

-131 DDSNQ
+131 DKSEQDKQQHSKQDNSDQNQQHSKQDESNQ

-141 SKQND
+141 SKQDD
-146 SDQDQQQHSKQDDS
+146 SDQDQQHSKQD
-160 NQGQQKHSKQNDSD
+160 NSD
-174 QDQQQHSKQDDSNQG
+174 
-189 QQKHSKQND
+189 
-198 SDQDQQQHS
+198 
-207 KQDDSNQGQ
+207 
-216 QKHSKQNDS
+216 
-225 DQDQQQ
+225 
-231 HSKQDDS
+231 
-238 NQGQQ
+238 
-243 KHSKQNDSDQDQQ
+243 
-256 QHSKQDDSNQ
+256 
-266 GQQKHSKQ
+266 
-274 NDSDQDQQQHSKQDD
+274 
-289 SNQGQQK
+289 
-296 HSKQNDSDQDQQQH
+296 
-310 SKQDD
+310 
-315 SNQGQQKH
+315 
-323 SKQNDSDQD
+323 
-332 QQQHSKQDDS
+332 
-342 NQGQQKH
+342 
-349 SKQNDSD
+349 
-356 QDQQQHSKQDDSN
+356 
-369 QGQQKHSK
+369 
-377 QNDSDQDQQQQS
+377 
-389 KQDGSNQDKQQNS
+389 QDKQQNS

-503 KGHAIVQVNQQDQK
+503 KGHAIVQVNQKDQK

-569 KEMIIGEFSKT
+569 KEIIVGEFSKT

-651 VDGSPSVLLTPVSY
+651 VDGSPNVLLTPVSY

-699 TPLYVAVLNYHY
+699 APLYVAVLNYHY

-741 LAIDLLREAG
+741 LVIDLLREAG

-873 DVQARPQHVKKAAK
+873 DVQARPQHVKKSAK

>member
-13 NTTEK
+13 NKPEA
-18 NETDNSEQKPT
+18 NETDNQEQHS
-29 NQEDDNKEQTRST
+29 NNEEDDNKEQTRSM
-42 KHNKGNNSEQ
+42 KHNKGKNHEQ
-52 KKEEHKESSQDNQQN
+52 KDSSQDK
-67 QSNQDQ
+67 
-73 QQSAKQDESSQEQ
+73 QQSAKQDEPSQDKQ
-86 QKHSKQDD
+86 QNSKQDD
-94 SNQGQQKHSKQD
+94 SSQDKQQSAKQEDSSQDKQQNSKQD
-106 DSNQGQQKHSKQ
+106 DSSQDKQQ
-118 NDSDQDQQQHSKQ
+118 NSKQ
-131 DDSNQ
+131 DDSSQDKQQSTKQEDSSQDKQQ
-136 GQQKH
+136 GAKQGDSSQDKQQ
-141 SKQND
+141 NA
-146 SDQDQQQHSKQDDS
+146 KQDEPS
-160 NQGQQKHSKQNDSD
+160 
-174 QDQQQHSKQDDSNQG
+174 
-189 QQKHSKQND
+189 
-198 SDQDQQQHS
+198 
-207 KQDDSNQGQ
+207 
-216 QKHSKQNDS
+216 
-225 DQDQQQ
+225 
-231 HSKQDDS
+231 
-238 NQGQQ
+238 
-243 KHSKQNDSDQDQQ
+243 
-256 QHSKQDDSNQ
+256 
-266 GQQKHSKQ
+266 
-274 NDSDQDQQQHSKQDD
+274 
-289 SNQGQQK
+289 
-296 HSKQNDSDQDQQQH
+296 
-310 SKQDD
+310 
-315 SNQGQQKH
+315 
-323 SKQNDSDQD
+323 
-332 QQQHSKQDDS
+332 
-342 NQGQQKH
+342 
-349 SKQNDSD
+349 
-356 QDQQQHSKQDDSN
+356 
-369 QGQQKHSK
+369 
-377 QNDSDQDQQQQS
+377 QS
-389 KQDGSNQDKQQNS
+389 KQQNS
-402 KGNSIYDFSKPEK
+402 KGNSIYDFTKPEK

-420 LQDLIEKLK
+420 LQNLIEKLK

-503 KGHAIVQVNQQDQK
+503 KGHAIIQLNQQDQK

-671 PEDYNVSWLYAT
+671 PEDYNVSWMYAT
-683 FSRVLRLIA
+683 FSRILRLIA

-813 FLIFAEIGGLFGI
+813 FLMFAEIGGLFGI

>member
-13 NTTEK
+13 NKPEA
-18 NETDNSEQKPT
+18 NETDNQEQHSN
-29 NQEDDNKEQTRST
+29 NQEDDNKEQTRSM
-42 KHNKGNNSEQ
+42 KHNKGKNNE
-52 KKEEHKESSQDNQQN
+52 KKDSS
-67 QSNQDQ
+67 QDQ
-73 QQSAKQDESSQEQ
+73 QQSSRRENSSQDKQQSSKQEDSSQDKQQSAKQENSSQDKQ
-86 QKHSKQDD
+86 QSSKQED
-94 SNQGQQKHSKQD
+94 SS
-106 DSNQGQQKHSKQ
+106 
-118 NDSDQDQQQHSKQ
+118 
-131 DDSNQ
+131 
-136 GQQKH
+136 
-141 SKQND
+141 
-146 SDQDQQQHSKQDDS
+146 
-160 NQGQQKHSKQNDSD
+160 
-174 QDQQQHSKQDDSNQG
+174 
-189 QQKHSKQND
+189 
-198 SDQDQQQHS
+198 
-207 KQDDSNQGQ
+207 
-216 QKHSKQNDS
+216 
-225 DQDQQQ
+225 
-231 HSKQDDS
+231 
-238 NQGQQ
+238 
-243 KHSKQNDSDQDQQ
+243 
-256 QHSKQDDSNQ
+256 
-266 GQQKHSKQ
+266 
-274 NDSDQDQQQHSKQDD
+274 
-289 SNQGQQK
+289 
-296 HSKQNDSDQDQQQH
+296 
-310 SKQDD
+310 
-315 SNQGQQKH
+315 
-323 SKQNDSDQD
+323 
-332 QQQHSKQDDS
+332 
-342 NQGQQKH
+342 
-349 SKQNDSD
+349 
-356 QDQQQHSKQDDSN
+356 
-369 QGQQKHSK
+369 
-377 QNDSDQDQQQQS
+377 
-389 KQDGSNQDKQQNS
+389 QDKQQNS
-402 KGNSIYDFSKPEK
+402 KQDNSSQDKQQSSKQSDSSQDKQQQSSKQDNLSQDKQQSSKQGDYKQQNAKQDDPSQSKKQSSGGNSIYDFTKPEK

-470 ERPNASLEELKEH
+470 EQPNASLEELKEH

-517 CMLANIAIDN
+517 CMLANIAIDT
-527 YRAPTPPLNES
+527 YRAPSPPLNES
-538 TVIGPQEGFVED
+538 TVIGPQEGFVEA

-569 KEMIIGEFSKT
+569 KEMIVGEFSKT

-651 VDGSPSVLLTPVSY
+651 VDGSPNVLLTPVSY

-699 TPLYVAVLNYHY
+699 APLYVAVLNYHY

-741 LAIDLLREAG
+741 LVIDLLREAG

-893 RSDFDD
+893 SSDFDD

>member
-13 NTTEK
+13 NTKEK
-18 NETDNSEQKPT
+18 NETGNSEQPPN
-29 NQEDDNKEQTRST
+29 NQEDYSKQQTRSM
-42 KHNKGNNSEQ
+42 KHNKDSNGEQ
-52 KKEEHKESSQDNQQN
+52 KKEEHKESSQYKQQNKSNQNQQ
-67 QSNQDQ
+67 QSAKRDESSQEQQQHSKQDKSEQDQQQHSKQNNSEQNQ
-73 QQSAKQDESSQEQ
+73 QQSAKQDESSQGQ
-86 QKHSKQDD
+86 QQHSKQDN
-94 SNQGQQKHSKQD
+94 SE
-106 DSNQGQQKHSKQ
+106 
-118 NDSDQDQQQHSKQ
+118 QDQQQHSKQ
-131 DDSNQ
+131 DKSEQNQQQSAKQNESSQ
-136 GQQKH
+136 GQQQH
-141 SKQND
+141 SKKDD
-146 SDQDQQQHSKQDDS
+146 SDQNQQQHSKQNNSDLDQQQDS
-160 NQGQQKHSKQNDSD
+160 KQDESSQGQQ
-174 QDQQQHSKQDDSNQG
+174 QQH
-189 QQKHSKQND
+189 
-198 SDQDQQQHS
+198 
-207 KQDDSNQGQ
+207 
-216 QKHSKQNDS
+216 
-225 DQDQQQ
+225 
-231 HSKQDDS
+231 
-238 NQGQQ
+238 
-243 KHSKQNDSDQDQQ
+243 
-256 QHSKQDDSNQ
+256 
-266 GQQKHSKQ
+266 
-274 NDSDQDQQQHSKQDD
+274 
-289 SNQGQQK
+289 
-296 HSKQNDSDQDQQQH
+296 
-310 SKQDD
+310 
-315 SNQGQQKH
+315 
-323 SKQNDSDQD
+323 
-332 QQQHSKQDDS
+332 
-342 NQGQQKH
+342 
-349 SKQNDSD
+349 
-356 QDQQQHSKQDDSN
+356 
-369 QGQQKHSK
+369 
-377 QNDSDQDQQQQS
+377 
-389 KQDGSNQDKQQNS
+389 S
-402 KGNSIYDFSKPEK
+402 KGNSIYDFTKPEK

-420 LQDLIEKLK
+420 LQNLIEKLK

-470 ERPNASLEELKEH
+470 ERPKASLEELKEH

-604 ALEYDQINDSAYLQ
+604 ALEYDQINDSAYIQ

-671 PEDYNVSWLYAT
+671 PEDYNVSWMYAT
-683 FSRVLRLIA
+683 FSRILRLIA

-813 FLIFAEIGGLFGI
+813 FLAFAEIGGLFGI

>member
-18 NETDNSEQKPT
+18 NETDNSEQHAN
-29 NQEDDNKEQTRST
+29 NQEGDNKKLNRSM
-42 KHNKGNNSEQ
+42 KHNKDNNGEQ
-52 KKEEHKESSQDNQQN
+52 KKEGHKESSQGPQQHTKQN
-67 QSNQDQ
+67 ESNQDQ
-73 QQSAKQDESSQEQ
+73 QRSKQDHSDQEKQQHSEQDDRDQNKQQHAKQNDSNQDKQQSSKQDASSQDQ
-86 QKHSKQDD
+86 QQDSKQDD
-94 SNQGQQKHSKQD
+94 SNQDKQQNSKQD
-106 DSNQGQQKHSKQ
+106 NSTQGKQQDSKQ
-118 NDSDQDQQQHSKQ
+118 DYSDQDKQQNSKQ
-131 DDSNQ
+131 DN
-136 GQQKH
+136 
-141 SKQND
+141 
-146 SDQDQQQHSKQDDS
+146 SDQDKQQSSKQD
-160 NQGQQKHSKQNDSD
+160 NSD
-174 QDQQQHSKQDDSNQG
+174 QG
-189 QQKHSKQND
+189 
-198 SDQDQQQHS
+198 
-207 KQDDSNQGQ
+207 
-216 QKHSKQNDS
+216 
-225 DQDQQQ
+225 
-231 HSKQDDS
+231 
-238 NQGQQ
+238 
-243 KHSKQNDSDQDQQ
+243 
-256 QHSKQDDSNQ
+256 
-266 GQQKHSKQ
+266 
-274 NDSDQDQQQHSKQDD
+274 
-289 SNQGQQK
+289 
-296 HSKQNDSDQDQQQH
+296 
-310 SKQDD
+310 
-315 SNQGQQKH
+315 
-323 SKQNDSDQD
+323 
-332 QQQHSKQDDS
+332 
-342 NQGQQKH
+342 
-349 SKQNDSD
+349 
-356 QDQQQHSKQDDSN
+356 
-369 QGQQKHSK
+369 
-377 QNDSDQDQQQQS
+377 
-389 KQDGSNQDKQQNS
+389 KQQNS

-569 KEMIIGEFSKT
+569 KEMIVGEFSKT

-604 ALEYDQINDSAYLQ
+604 ALEYDQINDSAYIQ

-683 FSRVLRLIA
+683 FSRVLRLIS

>member
-13 NTTEK
+13 NKPEA
-18 NETDNSEQKPT
+18 NETDNQEQHSN
-29 NQEDDNKEQTRST
+29 NQEDDNKEQTRSM
-42 KHNKGNNSEQ
+42 KHNKGKNNEQ
-52 KKEEHKESSQDNQQN
+52 KDSSQNKQQSAKQEDSSQDKQQN
-67 QSNQDQ
+67 AKQEDSSQDKQ
-73 QQSAKQDESSQEQ
+73 QNAKQGDSSQDKQQNAKQEDSSQDKQQSAKQDDPS
-86 QKHSKQDD
+86 
-94 SNQGQQKHSKQD
+94 
-106 DSNQGQQKHSKQ
+106 
-118 NDSDQDQQQHSKQ
+118 
-131 DDSNQ
+131 
-136 GQQKH
+136 
-141 SKQND
+141 
-146 SDQDQQQHSKQDDS
+146 
-160 NQGQQKHSKQNDSD
+160 
-174 QDQQQHSKQDDSNQG
+174 
-189 QQKHSKQND
+189 
-198 SDQDQQQHS
+198 
-207 KQDDSNQGQ
+207 
-216 QKHSKQNDS
+216 
-225 DQDQQQ
+225 
-231 HSKQDDS
+231 
-238 NQGQQ
+238 
-243 KHSKQNDSDQDQQ
+243 
-256 QHSKQDDSNQ
+256 
-266 GQQKHSKQ
+266 
-274 NDSDQDQQQHSKQDD
+274 
-289 SNQGQQK
+289 
-296 HSKQNDSDQDQQQH
+296 
-310 SKQDD
+310 
-315 SNQGQQKH
+315 
-323 SKQNDSDQD
+323 
-332 QQQHSKQDDS
+332 
-342 NQGQQKH
+342 
-349 SKQNDSD
+349 
-356 QDQQQHSKQDDSN
+356 
-369 QGQQKHSK
+369 
-377 QNDSDQDQQQQS
+377 
-389 KQDGSNQDKQQNS
+389 QDKQQNAKQDDSSQDKQQSAKQNDPSQDKQQNAKQDDSSQDKQQSAKQDDSSQDRQQSAKQDDSSQDKQQSAKQGDSFQDKQQNAKQDEPSQS
-402 KGNSIYDFSKPEK
+402 KQQSSGGNSIYDFTKPEK

-420 LQDLIEKLK
+420 LQNLIEKLK

-503 KGHAIVQVNQQDQK
+503 KGHAIIQLNQQDQK

-671 PEDYNVSWLYAT
+671 PEDYNVSWMYAT
-683 FSRVLRLIA
+683 FSRILRLIA

>member
-18 NETDNSEQKPT
+18 SETDNSEQQPN
-29 NQEDDNKEQTRST
+29 NQEDDNKEQTRSM
-42 KHNKGNNSEQ
+42 KHNKDSKIEQ
-52 KKEEHKESSQDNQQN
+52 QKEEHKESSQDQQHHSK
-67 QSNQDQ
+67 QKDSNQDK
-73 QQSAKQDESSQEQ
+73 QQS
-86 QKHSKQDD
+86 SKQDD
-94 SNQGQQKHSKQD
+94 SNQEKQQSSKQD
-106 DSNQGQQKHSKQ
+106 DSNQEK
-118 NDSDQDQQQHSKQ
+118 QQHSKQ
-131 DDSNQ
+131 GDSAQDKQQSSKQDNSNQ
-136 GQQKH
+136 G
-141 SKQND
+141 
-146 SDQDQQQHSKQDDS
+146 
-160 NQGQQKHSKQNDSD
+160 
-174 QDQQQHSKQDDSNQG
+174 
-189 QQKHSKQND
+189 
-198 SDQDQQQHS
+198 
-207 KQDDSNQGQ
+207 
-216 QKHSKQNDS
+216 
-225 DQDQQQ
+225 
-231 HSKQDDS
+231 
-238 NQGQQ
+238 
-243 KHSKQNDSDQDQQ
+243 
-256 QHSKQDDSNQ
+256 
-266 GQQKHSKQ
+266 
-274 NDSDQDQQQHSKQDD
+274 
-289 SNQGQQK
+289 
-296 HSKQNDSDQDQQQH
+296 
-310 SKQDD
+310 
-315 SNQGQQKH
+315 
-323 SKQNDSDQD
+323 
-332 QQQHSKQDDS
+332 
-342 NQGQQKH
+342 
-349 SKQNDSD
+349 
-356 QDQQQHSKQDDSN
+356 
-369 QGQQKHSK
+369 
-377 QNDSDQDQQQQS
+377 
-389 KQDGSNQDKQQNS
+389 KQQNS
-402 KGNSIYDFSKPEK
+402 KQGDSSQDKQLHSGNNSIYDFTKPEK

-429 KSSDFVNYHT
+429 QSSDFVNYHT

-503 KGHAIVQVNQQDQK
+503 KGHAIIQLNQKDQK

-558 RKRLPVLDLQT
+558 RKRLPVLDLHT
-569 KEMIIGEFSKT
+569 KEMIVGEFSKT

-593 DNVDFLEESLR
+593 ENIDFLEDSLR
-604 ALEYDQINDSAYLQ
+604 ALEYDQINDSAYIQ

-683 FSRVLRLIA
+683 FSRILRLIA

-826 SLGFIFLFTHLFR
+826 SIGFIFLFTHLFR

>member
-1 MIWNWLRKKKKS
+1 KQHSKK
-13 NTTEK
+13 
-18 NETDNSEQKPT
+18 DNSV
-29 NQEDDNKEQTRST
+29 
-42 KHNKGNNSEQ
+42 
-52 KKEEHKESSQDNQQN
+52 
-67 QSNQDQ
+67 QDQ
-73 QQSAKQDESSQEQ
+73 QQISKQGNSDQNKQ
-86 QKHSKQDD
+86 HSKQDNPD
-94 SNQGQQKHSKQD
+94 QNKQHSKKDNSVQDQQQISKQGNSDQNQQHSKQD
-106 DSNQGQQKHSKQ
+106 NPDQNQQHSKKDNSVQ
-118 NDSDQDQQQHSKQ
+118 DQQQISKQSNSDQDQQQ
-131 DDSNQ
+131 
-136 GQQKH
+136 
-141 SKQND
+141 
-146 SDQDQQQHSKQDDS
+146 
-160 NQGQQKHSKQNDSD
+160 
-174 QDQQQHSKQDDSNQG
+174 
-189 QQKHSKQND
+189 
-198 SDQDQQQHS
+198 
-207 KQDDSNQGQ
+207 
-216 QKHSKQNDS
+216 
-225 DQDQQQ
+225 
-231 HSKQDDS
+231 
-238 NQGQQ
+238 
-243 KHSKQNDSDQDQQ
+243 
-256 QHSKQDDSNQ
+256 
-266 GQQKHSKQ
+266 
-274 NDSDQDQQQHSKQDD
+274 
-289 SNQGQQK
+289 
-296 HSKQNDSDQDQQQH
+296 
-310 SKQDD
+310 
-315 SNQGQQKH
+315 
-323 SKQNDSDQD
+323 
-332 QQQHSKQDDS
+332 
-342 NQGQQKH
+342 
-349 SKQNDSD
+349 
-356 QDQQQHSKQDDSN
+356 
-369 QGQQKHSK
+369 
-377 QNDSDQDQQQQS
+377 
-389 KQDGSNQDKQQNS
+389 NS
-402 KGNSIYDFSKPEK
+402 GNNSIYDFTKPEK

-420 LQDLIEKLK
+420 LQNLIEKLK

-503 KGHAIVQVNQQDQK
+503 KGHAIIQLNQQDQK
-517 CMLANIAIDN
+517 CMLANIAIDT
-527 YRAPTPPLNES
+527 YRAPSPPLNES
-538 TVIGPQEGFVED
+538 TVIGPQEGFVEA

-569 KEMIIGEFSKT
+569 KEMIVGEFSKT

-604 ALEYDQINDSAYLQ
+604 ALEYDQINDSAYIQ

-683 FSRVLRLIA
+683 FSRILRLIA

-813 FLIFAEIGGLFGI
+813 FLMFAEIGGLFGI

>member
-13 NTTEK
+13 NKPEA
-18 NETDNSEQKPT
+18 NETDNQEQHS
-29 NQEDDNKEQTRST
+29 NNEEDDNKEQTRSM
-42 KHNKGNNSEQ
+42 KHNKGKNHEQ
-52 KKEEHKESSQDNQQN
+52 KDSSQDKQQSTKQKDSSQDKQQN
-67 QSNQDQ
+67 SKQEDSSQDKQQSTKQEDSSQDKQ
-73 QQSAKQDESSQEQ
+73 QSPKQKNSSQDKQQSPKQEDSSQDKQQNSKQDDSSQDKQQSAKQEDSSQDKQ
-86 QKHSKQDD
+86 QNSKQDD
-94 SNQGQQKHSKQD
+94 SSQDKQQNSKQD
-106 DSNQGQQKHSKQ
+106 DSSQDKQQ
-118 NDSDQDQQQHSKQ
+118 NSKQ
-131 DDSNQ
+131 DDSSQ
-136 GQQKH
+136 DKQQ
-141 SKQND
+141 N
-146 SDQDQQQHSKQDDS
+146 SKQDDS
-160 NQGQQKHSKQNDSD
+160 S
-174 QDQQQHSKQDDSNQG
+174 QDK
-189 QQKHSKQND
+189 
-198 SDQDQQQHS
+198 
-207 KQDDSNQGQ
+207 
-216 QKHSKQNDS
+216 
-225 DQDQQQ
+225 
-231 HSKQDDS
+231 
-238 NQGQQ
+238 
-243 KHSKQNDSDQDQQ
+243 
-256 QHSKQDDSNQ
+256 
-266 GQQKHSKQ
+266 
-274 NDSDQDQQQHSKQDD
+274 
-289 SNQGQQK
+289 
-296 HSKQNDSDQDQQQH
+296 
-310 SKQDD
+310 
-315 SNQGQQKH
+315 
-323 SKQNDSDQD
+323 
-332 QQQHSKQDDS
+332 
-342 NQGQQKH
+342 
-349 SKQNDSD
+349 
-356 QDQQQHSKQDDSN
+356 
-369 QGQQKHSK
+369 
-377 QNDSDQDQQQQS
+377 QQS
-389 KQDGSNQDKQQNS
+389 TKQEDSSQDKQQGAKQGDSSQDKQQNAKQDEPSQSKQQHS
-402 KGNSIYDFSKPEK
+402 KGNSIYDFTKPEK

-420 LQDLIEKLK
+420 LQNLIEKLK

-503 KGHAIVQVNQQDQK
+503 KGHAIIQLNQQDQK

-604 ALEYDQINDSAYLQ
+604 ALEYDQINDSAYIQ

-671 PEDYNVSWLYAT
+671 PEDYNVSWMYAT
-683 FSRVLRLIA
+683 FSRILRLIA

-813 FLIFAEIGGLFGI
+813 FLMFAEIGGLFGI

>member
-18 NETDNSEQKPT
+18 NETDNSEQKPN

-42 KHNKGNNSEQ
+42 KHNKSNNSEQ
-52 KKEEHKESSQDNQQN
+52 KKEEHKESSQEQQN
-67 QSNQDQ
+67 
-73 QQSAKQDESSQEQ
+73 
-86 QKHSKQDD
+86 HSKQGD
-94 SNQGQQKHSKQD
+94 SNQGQQ
-106 DSNQGQQKHSKQ
+106 NHSKQ
-118 NDSDQDQQQHSKQ
+118 NDSDQDDSSQDKQQSSKQDDLAQDKQQHSKQ
-131 DDSNQ
+131 DN
-136 GQQKH
+136 
-141 SKQND
+141 
-146 SDQDQQQHSKQDDS
+146 SD
-160 NQGQQKHSKQNDSD
+160 
-174 QDQQQHSKQDDSNQG
+174 
-189 QQKHSKQND
+189 
-198 SDQDQQQHS
+198 
-207 KQDDSNQGQ
+207 
-216 QKHSKQNDS
+216 
-225 DQDQQQ
+225 
-231 HSKQDDS
+231 
-238 NQGQQ
+238 
-243 KHSKQNDSDQDQQ
+243 
-256 QHSKQDDSNQ
+256 
-266 GQQKHSKQ
+266 
-274 NDSDQDQQQHSKQDD
+274 
-289 SNQGQQK
+289 
-296 HSKQNDSDQDQQQH
+296 
-310 SKQDD
+310 
-315 SNQGQQKH
+315 
-323 SKQNDSDQD
+323 
-332 QQQHSKQDDS
+332 
-342 NQGQQKH
+342 
-349 SKQNDSD
+349 
-356 QDQQQHSKQDDSN
+356 
-369 QGQQKHSK
+369 
-377 QNDSDQDQQQQS
+377 
-389 KQDGSNQDKQQNS
+389 QDKQQNS

-415 DRIHS
+415 EHIHS

-429 KSSDFVNYHT
+429 QSSDFVNYHT

-470 ERPNASLEELKEH
+470 ERPCASLEELKEH

-503 KGHAIVQVNQQDQK
+503 KGHAIIQLNQKDQK

-585 YLDNLAEK
+585 YLENLAEK
-593 DNVDFLEESLR
+593 ENVDFLDESLR

-683 FSRVLRLIA
+683 FSRILRLIA

>member
-13 NTTEK
+13 NKPEA
-18 NETDNSEQKPT
+18 NETDNQEQHSN
-29 NQEDDNKEQTRST
+29 NQEDDNKEQTRSM
-42 KHNKGNNSEQ
+42 KHNKGKNNEQ
-52 KKEEHKESSQDNQQN
+52 KDSSQDKQQSAKQEDSSQDKQQSSKQGDSSQDKQQN
-67 QSNQDQ
+67 AKQGDSSQDKQQNAKQGDSSQDKQQNAKQDDSSQDRQQSAKQGDSFQDK
-73 QQSAKQDESSQEQ
+73 QQSAKQDDSSQDRQ
-86 QKHSKQDD
+86 QSAKQDD
-94 SNQGQQKHSKQD
+94 SSQDKQQSAKQDDFSQDRQQSAKQD
-106 DSNQGQQKHSKQ
+106 DSSQDKQQSSKQ
-118 NDSDQDQQQHSKQ
+118 GDSF
-131 DDSNQ
+131 
-136 GQQKH
+136 
-141 SKQND
+141 
-146 SDQDQQQHSKQDDS
+146 
-160 NQGQQKHSKQNDSD
+160 
-174 QDQQQHSKQDDSNQG
+174 
-189 QQKHSKQND
+189 
-198 SDQDQQQHS
+198 
-207 KQDDSNQGQ
+207 
-216 QKHSKQNDS
+216 
-225 DQDQQQ
+225 
-231 HSKQDDS
+231 
-238 NQGQQ
+238 
-243 KHSKQNDSDQDQQ
+243 
-256 QHSKQDDSNQ
+256 
-266 GQQKHSKQ
+266 
-274 NDSDQDQQQHSKQDD
+274 
-289 SNQGQQK
+289 
-296 HSKQNDSDQDQQQH
+296 
-310 SKQDD
+310 
-315 SNQGQQKH
+315 
-323 SKQNDSDQD
+323 
-332 QQQHSKQDDS
+332 
-342 NQGQQKH
+342 
-349 SKQNDSD
+349 
-356 QDQQQHSKQDDSN
+356 
-369 QGQQKHSK
+369 
-377 QNDSDQDQQQQS
+377 
-389 KQDGSNQDKQQNS
+389 QDKQQNAKQDEPSQS
-402 KGNSIYDFSKPEK
+402 KQQSSGGNSIYDFTKPEK

-420 LQDLIEKLK
+420 LQNLIEKLK

-503 KGHAIVQVNQQDQK
+503 KGHAIIQLNQQDQK

-671 PEDYNVSWLYAT
+671 PEDYNVSWMYAT
-683 FSRVLRLIA
+683 FSRILRLIA

-813 FLIFAEIGGLFGI
+813 FLAFAEIGGLFGI